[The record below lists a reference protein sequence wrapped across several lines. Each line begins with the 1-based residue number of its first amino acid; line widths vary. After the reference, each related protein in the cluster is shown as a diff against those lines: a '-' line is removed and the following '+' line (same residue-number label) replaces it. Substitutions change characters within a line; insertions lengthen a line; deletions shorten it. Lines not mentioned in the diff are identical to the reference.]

1 MPATKKDRYMETFL
15 PIVIIFIFVL
25 AILGIIAG
33 VSNDATNFMSAA
45 VGTKSASYR
54 TVTIIAALGIIIGSL
69 MSNGMME
76 IARNGVFS
84 PQHFYANEIVYIY
97 LAVMIA
103 NLILLDVFNSLG
115 LPTSTSVSLVFELLG
130 ATVAIAMIKTHNGI
144 VDVGLSELIN
154 TDKALTMV
162 VGIFLSVAIAFIF
175 GIIVQYITRL
185 IFSFNYLKNLKW
197 KIGIFSGLATTALI
211 YFMLIKGMKGAAFI
225 TEEMHYW
232 INTHTWQLL
241 GICFV
246 FFTILMQIL
255 YFLKINV
262 LKVVVLIGTFALAMA
277 FAGNDLVNFIGV
289 PLAGLDTY
297 LDVRS
302 SRVPMDSLTMG
313 SLNTMSAA
321 NTIYLVL
328 AGLIMAVTLL
338 TSKKAK
344 IVLQTSLDLSKQNGG
359 NESFGSSAIAR
370 ALVRFTNNMVTA
382 IDNILPIK
390 VKSWIERRFDN
401 REMILEENASFDLIR
416 GSVSIVL
423 ASMLIALGTSLKLPL
438 STTYVT
444 FMVTM
449 GASLADRAW
458 SRESAVYRVTGMFA
472 VIGGWFITAIVAFII
487 CFVIA
492 ILFYYGGV
500 IAMLVMITLAV
511 LIIIKNRA
519 KTNKNNEIDDLFDK
533 ALNSNDQDVIYE
545 SFVQHNRDS
554 ISTMLDLSKEIY
566 NNVVD
571 AFVKEDIR
579 TLRKAS
585 NDCRLAKDK
594 MKQLKRKEIMIM
606 RRLDD
611 KMINKNTWFH
621 LSYNCIEQ
629 ILYALRRICDP
640 CKEYVDNSFT
650 PLDKKYLPEVE
661 SLKEKVFWA
670 METANVTIASSEY
683 GDVDTVMDMIRVR
696 EEDVIAM
703 SHGQMNRIQHDKD
716 NIDLALLYLNIMQES
731 SELVTEM
738 RHLLRSE
745 AKMNE

>member
-1 MPATKKDRYMETFL
+1 METFL
-15 PIVIIFIFVL
+15 PIVIAFIFIL
-25 AILGIIAG
+25 AIMGIVAG

-45 VGTKSASYR
+45 VGTKSATYR
-54 TVTIIAALGIIIGSL
+54 TVTIIAALGIIVGSL

-76 IARNGVFS
+76 IARNGVLS
-84 PQHFYANEIVYIY
+84 PQYFFANEIIYIY

-103 NLILLDVFNSLG
+103 NLILLDIFNTVG

-130 ATVAIAMIKTHNGI
+130 ATVAIAMIKIHNGDI
-144 VDVGLSELIN
+144 NVSLAELIN

-175 GIIVQYITRL
+175 GIIIQYITRL
-185 IFSFNYLKNLKW
+185 IFSFNYKKNLKW

-225 TEEMHYW
+225 TEEIHAW
-232 INTHTWQLL
+232 IDENTLL
-241 GICFV
+241 LLALCFV
-246 FFTILMQIL
+246 FFSVLMQIL
-255 YFLKINV
+255 YFLKVNV
-262 LKVVVLIGTFALAMA
+262 LKLVVLIGTFALAMA

-297 LDVRS
+297 LDVRNS
-302 SRVPMDSLTMG
+302 GVPMDALTMG

-321 NTIYLVL
+321 NTIYIII

-370 ALVRFTNNMVTA
+370 GLVRFTNNMVSTV
-382 IDNILPIK
+382 DSILPAK
-390 VKSWIERRFDN
+390 VKAWIEKRFDS
-401 REMILEENASFDLIR
+401 REMILEENAAFDLIR
-416 GSVSIVL
+416 GLVSIVL

-444 FMVTM
+444 FMVIM

-458 SRESAVYRVTGMFA
+458 SRESAVYRVTGMFS
-472 VIGGWFITAIVAFII
+472 VIGGWFITAIVAFLI

-500 IAMLVMITLAV
+500 VAMLLMIALAIY
-511 LIIIKNRA
+511 IIIKNRA
-519 KTNKNNEIDDLFDK
+519 KTNKNEDYDDLLDK
-533 ALNSNDQDVIYE
+533 AVNTNDQEVIYQ
-545 SFVQHNRDS
+545 SLIQHNKES
-554 ISTMLDLSKEIY
+554 INTLVNIAKDIY
-566 NNVVD
+566 VNTVN
-571 AFVKEDIR
+571 AFIKEDIK
-579 TLRKAS
+579 TLKKVS
-585 NDCRLAKDK
+585 NDCRDAKEK
-594 MKQLKRKEIMIM
+594 MKVLKRKEIMIM

-611 KMINKNTWFH
+611 KMMNKNTWFH

-629 ILYALRRICDP
+629 VLYSLRRVCDP

-650 PLDKKYLPEVE
+650 PLDEKYLPEVE
-661 SLKEKVFWA
+661 TLKEKVLWSIDAADITVF
-670 METANVTIASSEY
+670 SSEY
-683 GDVDTVMDMIRVR
+683 KDVEAVMERIKVR
-696 EEDVIAM
+696 EDELVEM
-703 SHGQMNRIQHDKD
+703 THEQMNRIQNDKE
-716 NIDLALLYLNIMQES
+716 NIDLALLYLNIIQES
-731 SELVTEM
+731 SEIVTEM

-745 AKMNE
+745 AKFNE

>member
-1 MPATKKDRYMETFL
+1 METFL
-15 PIVIIFIFVL
+15 PVVIAFIFVL
-25 AILGIIAG
+25 AILGIVAG

-45 VGTKSASYR
+45 VGTKSANYR
-54 TVTIIAALGIIIGSL
+54 AVTIIASLGIIFGSL

-84 PQHFYANEIVYIY
+84 PQYFYANEIIYIY

-103 NLILLDVFNSLG
+103 NLILLDIFNTLG

-130 ATVAIAMIKTHNGI
+130 ATVAISMIKMHTGAI
-144 VDVGLSELIN
+144 DAGLAELIN
-154 TDKALTMV
+154 TDKALTMI

-185 IFSFNYLKNLKW
+185 IFSFNFEKNLKW
-197 KIGIFSGLATTALI
+197 KIGVFSGIATTALI
-211 YFMLIKGMKGAAFI
+211 YFMLIKGMKGAVFMT
-225 TEEMHYW
+225 TEIKAW
-232 INTHTWQLL
+232 IDANTLQLL
-241 GICFV
+241 GASFI

-255 YFLKINV
+255 FFLKVNV
-262 LKVVVLIGTFALAMA
+262 LKLVVLIGTFALAMA

-297 LDVRS
+297 IDVRRS
-302 SRVPMDSLTMG
+302 GIAIDALSMG
-313 SLNTMSAA
+313 SLNTMSAT
-321 NTIYLVL
+321 NTIYIII
-328 AGLIMAVTLL
+328 AGIIMVVTLL

-370 ALVRFTNNMVTA
+370 SMVRFTNNMVAA
-382 IDNILPIK
+382 IDNILPMK
-390 VKSWIERRFDN
+390 VKVWIEKRFDS
-401 REMILEENASFDLIR
+401 REMILEENACFDLVR

-458 SRESAVYRVTGMFA
+458 SRESAVYRVTGMFS
-472 VIGGWFITAIVAFII
+472 VIGGWFITAIVAFLI

-492 ILFYYGGV
+492 LLFYYGGV
-500 IAMLVMITLAV
+500 VAMLAMIALAV
-511 LIIIKNRA
+511 YIIIKNRA
-519 KTNKNNEIDDLFDK
+519 KSNKNNETDDLFEK
-533 ALNSNDQDVIYE
+533 ALSTTDQEVIY
-545 SFVQHNRDS
+545 STLIQHNRES
-554 ISTMLDLSKEIY
+554 INELLHIAKNIY
-566 NNVVD
+566 TSVVD
-571 AFVKEDIR
+571 AFVKEDIK

-585 NDCRLAKDK
+585 NDCRMAKEK

-629 ILYALRRICDP
+629 ILYSLRRICDP

-661 SLKEKVFWA
+661 NLKEKVLWA
-670 METANVTIASSEY
+670 IDAADITIYSSEY
-683 GDVDTVMDMIRVR
+683 KDVDAVMERIKVR
-696 EEDVIAM
+696 EDEVVGI
-703 SHGQMNRIQHDKD
+703 SQEQMNRIQHNKE
-716 NIDLALLYLNIMQES
+716 NIDLALLYLNIIQES
-731 SELVTEM
+731 SEIITEM
-738 RHLLRSE
+738 RHILRSE

>member
-1 MPATKKDRYMETFL
+1 METFL
-15 PIVIIFIFVL
+15 PVVIAFIFVL
-25 AILGIIAG
+25 AILGIVAG

-54 TVTIIAALGIIIGSL
+54 SVTIIASFGIIFGSL

-84 PQHFYANEIVYIY
+84 PQYFFANEIIYIY

-103 NLILLDVFNSLG
+103 NLILLDVFNTLG

-130 ATVAIAMIKTHNGI
+130 ATVAIAMIKMHSGTMG
-144 VDVGLSELIN
+144 VGLAELIN

-185 IFSFNYLKNLKW
+185 IFSFNFEKNLKW
-197 KIGIFSGLATTALI
+197 KIGIFSGIATTALI
-211 YFMLIKGMKGAAFI
+211 YFMLIKGMKGAAFMTDEI
-225 TEEMHYW
+225 KAW
-232 INTHTWQLL
+232 IDANTWQLL
-241 GICFV
+241 GVSFI
-246 FFTILMQIL
+246 FFTVLMQIL
-255 YFLKINV
+255 FFLKVNV
-262 LKVVVLIGTFALAMA
+262 LKLVVLIGTFALAMA

-302 SRVPMDSLTMG
+302 SGVPMDALSMN
-313 SLNTMSAA
+313 SLNTMSAT
-321 NTIYLVL
+321 NTIYIIV
-328 AGLIMAVTLL
+328 AGLIMVVTLL
-338 TSKKAK
+338 TSKKAR

-370 ALVRFTNNMVTA
+370 SMVRFVNNAVTT
-382 IDNILPIK
+382 IDNILPVK
-390 VKSWIERRFDN
+390 VKSWIERRFDS

-458 SRESAVYRVTGMFA
+458 SRESAVYRVTGMFS
-472 VIGGWFITAIVAFII
+472 VIGGWFITAIVAFLI

-492 ILFYYGGV
+492 LLFYYGGV
-500 IAMLVMITLAV
+500 VAMLAMIALAV
-511 LIIIKNRA
+511 YIIIKNRA
-519 KTNKNNEIDDLFDK
+519 KSHKNVEVDELFEK
-533 ALNSNDQDVIYE
+533 ALNTTDQDVIYE
-545 SFVQHNRDS
+545 SLIQHNRES
-554 ISTMLDLSKEIY
+554 ISELLNISKDIY
-566 NNVVD
+566 AGVVD
-571 AFVKEDIR
+571 AFMKEDIK

-629 ILYALRRICDP
+629 ILYSLRRICDP

-661 SLKEKVFWA
+661 CLKDKVMWSLN
-670 METANVTIASSEY
+670 TADNTILNSDY
-683 GDVDTVMDMIRVR
+683 KDVDVIMEQITSR
-696 EEDVIAM
+696 ESDVIEM
-703 SHGQMNRIQHDKD
+703 THEQMNRIQHDKD
-716 NIDLALLYLNIMQES
+716 NIDLGLLYLNIIQES
-731 SELVTEM
+731 SEIVTEM
-738 RHLLRSE
+738 RHILRSE

>member
-1 MPATKKDRYMETFL
+1 METFL
-15 PIVIIFIFVL
+15 PIVIAFIFVL
-25 AILGIIAG
+25 AVLGIVAG

-45 VGTKSASYR
+45 VGTKSATYR
-54 TVTIIAALGIIIGSL
+54 TVTIIASLGIIFGSL

-84 PQHFYANEIVYIY
+84 PQYFFANEIIYIY

-130 ATVAIAMIKTHNGI
+130 ATVAIAMIKMRSG
-144 VDVGLSELIN
+144 VLDGVGLSELIN
-154 TDKALTMV
+154 TDKALTMI

-185 IFSFNYLKNLKW
+185 IFSFNFEKNLKW
-197 KIGIFSGLATTALI
+197 KIGIFSGIATTALI
-211 YFMLIKGMKGAAFI
+211 YFMLIKGMKGAAFMTAEI
-225 TEEMHYW
+225 KDW
-232 INTHTWQLL
+232 IDAHTLMLL
-241 GICFV
+241 GASFV
-246 FFTILMQIL
+246 FFTVLMQIL
-255 YFLKINV
+255 FFCKVNV
-262 LKVVVLIGTFALAMA
+262 LKLVVLIGTFALAMA

-297 LDVRS
+297 IDVRHS
-302 SRVPMDSLTMG
+302 GVPMDALSMN

-321 NTIYLVL
+321 NTIYIIL
-328 AGLIMAVTLL
+328 AGLVMVVTLL

-370 ALVRFTNNMVTA
+370 ALVRFTNNMVNVV
-382 IDNILPIK
+382 DNILPAK
-390 VKSWIERRFDN
+390 VKAWIEKRFDN

-449 GASLADRAW
+449 GASLSDRAW
-458 SRESAVYRVTGMFA
+458 SRESAVYRVTGMFS

-487 CFVIA
+487 CFLIA
-492 ILFYYGGV
+492 LLFYFGGV
-500 IAMLVMITLAV
+500 IAMIALIALAV
-511 LIIIKNRA
+511 YIIIKNRA
-519 KTNKNNEIDDLFDK
+519 RANKTEDNDELFEK
-533 ALNSNDQDVIYE
+533 ALNATEQEAIYE
-545 SFVQHNRDS
+545 SFVQHNRES
-554 ISTMLDLSKEIY
+554 MNKMLNMSKEIY
-566 NNVVD
+566 TNIVD
-571 AFVKEDIR
+571 AFVKEDIK

-585 NDCRLAKDK
+585 NDCRDAKQI

-611 KMINKNTWFH
+611 KMNKNTWFH
-621 LSYNCIEQ
+621 LSYNSIEQ
-629 ILYALRRICDP
+629 ILYSLRRVCDP

-661 SLKEKVFWA
+661 NLKEKVFWA
-670 METANVTIASSEY
+670 IDATDITIYSSEY
-683 GDVDTVMDMIRVR
+683 KDVDAVMERIKVR
-696 EEDVIAM
+696 EDEAVEM
-703 SHGQMNRIQHDKD
+703 SREQMNRIQNSKE
-716 NIDLALLYLNIMQES
+716 NIDLALLYLNIIQES
-731 SELVTEM
+731 SAIITEM
-738 RHLLRSE
+738 RHILRNE

>member
-1 MPATKKDRYMETFL
+1 METFL
-15 PIVIIFIFVL
+15 PVVIAFIFVL
-25 AILGIIAG
+25 AILGIVAG

-54 TVTIIAALGIIIGSL
+54 AVTIIAALGIIIGSL

-84 PQHFYANEIVYIY
+84 PQHFFANEIIYIY

-130 ATVAIAMIKTHNGI
+130 ATVAIAMIKMHDGTAG
-144 VDVGLSELIN
+144 VTLAELIN

-197 KIGIFSGLATTALI
+197 KIGIFSGIATTALI

-225 TEEMHYW
+225 TADMHAW
-232 INTHTWQLL
+232 IDAHTWMLL
-241 GICFV
+241 GISFV
-246 FFTILMQIL
+246 FFTVLMQIL
-255 YFLKINV
+255 YFLKVNV
-262 LKVVVLIGTFALAMA
+262 LKLVVLIGTFALAMA

-297 LDVRS
+297 LDVRHS
-302 SRVPMDSLTMG
+302 NVPMESLSMG

-321 NTIYLVL
+321 NTIYLVA
-328 AGLIMAVTLL
+328 AGLVMAVTLL
-338 TSKKAK
+338 TSRKAK

-370 ALVRFTNNMVTA
+370 SLVRFTNNMVTS
-382 IDNILPIK
+382 IDNILPAK
-390 VKSWIERRFDN
+390 FKSWIEKRFDS

-416 GSVSIVL
+416 GAVSIVL

-458 SRESAVYRVTGMFA
+458 SRESAVYRVTGMFS
-472 VIGGWFITAIVAFII
+472 VIGGWFITAIVAFLI

-492 ILFYYGGV
+492 LLFYYGGIV
-500 IAMLVMITLAV
+500 AMIVMIALAV
-511 LIIIKNRA
+511 VIIIKNRA
-519 KTNKNNEIDDLFDK
+519 KTNKNNDTDDLFEQ
-533 ALNSNDQDVIYE
+533 ALNTSDQEVIYE
-545 SFVQHNRDS
+545 ILIQHNKES
-554 ISTMLDLSKEIY
+554 ISELLNISKDIY
-566 NNVVD
+566 NDVVN
-571 AFVKEDIR
+571 AFMKEDIK

-594 MKQLKRKEIMIM
+594 MKQLKRKEIIIM

-661 SLKEKVFWA
+661 ILKDNVLWSLSAADNTILNSDYKDVEYI
-670 METANVTIASSEY
+670 MEQITA
-683 GDVDTVMDMIRVR
+683 R
-696 EEDVIAM
+696 ESAVIEM
-703 SHGQMNRIQHDKD
+703 SHEQMNRIQHDRD
-716 NIDLALLYLNIMQES
+716 NIDLALLYLNIIQES

>member
-1 MPATKKDRYMETFL
+1 METFL
-15 PIVIIFIFVL
+15 PVVIAFIFVL
-25 AILGIIAG
+25 AILGIVAG

-54 TVTIIAALGIIIGSL
+54 AVTIIAALGIIIGSL

-76 IARNGVFS
+76 IARNGVFT
-84 PQHFYANEIVYIY
+84 PQYFYANEIIYIY

-130 ATVAIAMIKTHNGI
+130 ATVAIAMIKMHNGTA
-144 VDVGLSELIN
+144 DAGLTELIN

-197 KIGIFSGLATTALI
+197 KIGIFSGIATTALI

-225 TEEMHYW
+225 TADMHAW
-232 INTHTWQLL
+232 IDSHTWMLL
-241 GICFV
+241 GISFV

-255 YFLKINV
+255 YFLKVNV
-262 LKVVVLIGTFALAMA
+262 LKLVVLIGTFALAMA

-297 LDVRS
+297 LEVRHS
-302 SRVPMDSLTMG
+302 ELPIYSLTMG

-321 NTIYLVL
+321 NTIYLVA

-382 IDNILPIK
+382 VDNILPAK
-390 VKSWIERRFDN
+390 VKAWIERRFDN

-487 CFVIA
+487 CFAIA

-500 IAMLVMITLAV
+500 IAMIVMIALAV
-511 LIIIKNRA
+511 VIIIKNRA
-519 KTNKNNEIDDLFDK
+519 KTNKNNETDDLFDK
-533 ALNSNDQDVIYE
+533 ALNTSDQEVIYE
-545 SFVQHNRDS
+545 TLIQHNKES
-554 ISTMLDLSKEIY
+554 ISELLNISKDIY
-566 NNVVD
+566 NGVVN
-571 AFVKEDIR
+571 AFMKEDIK

-594 MKQLKRKEIMIM
+594 MKQLKRKEIIIM

-661 SLKEKVFWA
+661 NLKDKVLWSLSVADNTILNSDYKDVEYI
-670 METANVTIASSEY
+670 MEQITE
-683 GDVDTVMDMIRVR
+683 R
-696 EEDVIAM
+696 ESAVIEM
-703 SHGQMNRIQHDKD
+703 SHEQMNRIQHDRD
-716 NIDLALLYLNIMQES
+716 NIDLALLYLNIIQES

>member
-1 MPATKKDRYMETFL
+1 METFL
-15 PIVIIFIFVL
+15 PVVIAFIFVL
-25 AILGIIAG
+25 AIMGIVAG

-54 TVTIIAALGIIIGSL
+54 SVTIIAAFGIIIGSM

-84 PQHFYANEIVYIY
+84 PQYFFANEIIYIY

-103 NLILLDVFNSLG
+103 NLILLDVFNTLG

-130 ATVAIAMIKTHNGI
+130 ATVAIAMIKMHNGTA
-144 VDVGLSELIN
+144 VAGLAELIN
-154 TDKALTMV
+154 TDKALTMI

-185 IFSFNYLKNLKW
+185 IFSFNYEKNLKW
-197 KIGIFSGLATTALI
+197 KIGIFSGLATTALV

-225 TEEMHYW
+225 TDEMHAW
-232 INTHTWQLL
+232 IDANTLLLL
-241 GICFV
+241 GVCFA
-246 FFTILMQIL
+246 FFTVLMQIL
-255 YFLKINV
+255 YLLKVNV
-262 LKVVVLIGTFALAMA
+262 LKLVVLIGTFALAMA

-297 LDVRS
+297 LDVKNS
-302 SRVPMDSLTMG
+302 GTPIDSLSMG

-321 NTIYLVL
+321 NTIYIII
-328 AGLIMAVTLL
+328 AGLIMAITLL

-370 ALVRFTNNMVTA
+370 SLVRFTNNMVTA
-382 IDNILPIK
+382 VDNILPAK
-390 VKSWIERRFDN
+390 VKAWIEKRFDN
-401 REMILEENASFDLIR
+401 REMILEENAAFDLIR
-416 GSVSIVL
+416 GLVSIVL

-458 SRESAVYRVTGMFA
+458 SRESAVYRVTGMFS
-472 VIGGWFITAIVAFII
+472 VIGGWFITAIVAFLI

-492 ILFYYGGV
+492 LLFYYGGV
-500 IAMLVMITLAV
+500 VAMLAMIALAIF
-511 LIIIKNRA
+511 IIIKNRA
-519 KTNKNNEIDDLFDK
+519 KTNKTDDKDDVFDK
-533 ALNSNDQDVIYE
+533 AMSTNEQEVIYK
-545 SFVQHNRDS
+545 SLIQHNRES
-554 ISTMLDLSKEIY
+554 INELLNVAKNIY
-566 NNVVD
+566 VGVVD
-571 AFVKEDIR
+571 AFVKEDIK

-585 NDCRLAKDK
+585 NDCRLAKEK

-611 KMINKNTWFH
+611 KMMDKNTWFH

-629 ILYALRRICDP
+629 ILYSLRRICDP

-661 SLKEKVFWA
+661 NLKEKVVWSVEA
-670 METANVTIASSEY
+670 ADITVYSSEY
-683 GDVDTVMDMIRVR
+683 KDIDAVMERVKIR
-696 EEDVIAM
+696 EDELVEM
-703 SHGQMNRIQHDKD
+703 THEQMNRIQHDKD
-716 NIDLALLYLNIMQES
+716 NIDLALLYLNIIQES
-731 SELVTEM
+731 SEIVTEM

-745 AKMNE
+745 AKLNE

>member
-1 MPATKKDRYMETFL
+1 METFL
-15 PIVIIFIFVL
+15 PVVIAFIFVL
-25 AILGIIAG
+25 AILGIVAG

-54 TVTIIAALGIIIGSL
+54 AVTIIAALGIIIGSL

-76 IARNGVFS
+76 IARNGVFT
-84 PQHFYANEIVYIY
+84 PQYFYANEIIYIY

-130 ATVAIAMIKTHNGI
+130 ATVAIAMIKMHNGTA
-144 VDVGLSELIN
+144 DAGLTELIN

-197 KIGIFSGLATTALI
+197 KIGIFSGIATTALI

-225 TEEMHYW
+225 TADMHAW
-232 INTHTWQLL
+232 IDSHTWMLL
-241 GICFV
+241 GISFV

-255 YFLKINV
+255 YFLKVNV
-262 LKVVVLIGTFALAMA
+262 LKLVVLIGTFALAMA

-297 LDVRS
+297 LEVRHS
-302 SRVPMDSLTMG
+302 ELPIYSLTMG

-321 NTIYLVL
+321 NTIYLVA

-382 IDNILPIK
+382 VDNILPAK
-390 VKSWIERRFDN
+390 VKAWIERRFDN

-487 CFVIA
+487 CFAIA

-500 IAMLVMITLAV
+500 IAMIVMIALAV
-511 LIIIKNRA
+511 VIIIKNRA
-519 KTNKNNEIDDLFDK
+519 RTNKNNETDDLFDK
-533 ALNSNDQDVIYE
+533 ALNTSDQEVIYE
-545 SFVQHNRDS
+545 TLIQHNKES
-554 ISTMLDLSKEIY
+554 ISELLNISKDIY
-566 NNVVD
+566 NGVVN
-571 AFVKEDIR
+571 AFMKEDIK

-594 MKQLKRKEIMIM
+594 MKQLKRKEIIIM

-661 SLKEKVFWA
+661 NLKDKVLWSLSAADNTILNSDYKDVEYI
-670 METANVTIASSEY
+670 MEQITE
-683 GDVDTVMDMIRVR
+683 R
-696 EEDVIAM
+696 ESAVIEM
-703 SHGQMNRIQHDKD
+703 SHEQMNRIQHDRD
-716 NIDLALLYLNIMQES
+716 NIDLALLYLNIIQES

>member
-1 MPATKKDRYMETFL
+1 METFL
-15 PIVIIFIFVL
+15 PIVIAFIFVL
-25 AILGIIAG
+25 AVLGIVAG

-45 VGTKSASYR
+45 VGTKSATYR
-54 TVTIIAALGIIIGSL
+54 TVTIIASLGIIFGSL

-84 PQHFYANEIVYIY
+84 PQYFFANEIIYIY

-130 ATVAIAMIKTHNGI
+130 ATVAIAMIKMHSGALEG
-144 VDVGLSELIN
+144 VGLSELIN
-154 TDKALTMV
+154 TDKALTMI

-175 GIIVQYITRL
+175 GMIVQYITRL
-185 IFSFNYLKNLKW
+185 IFSFNFEKNLKW
-197 KIGIFSGLATTALI
+197 KIGIFSGIATTALI
-211 YFMLIKGMKGAAFI
+211 YFMLIKGMKGAAFMTAEI
-225 TEEMHYW
+225 KSW
-232 INTHTWQLL
+232 IDAHTLMLL
-241 GICFV
+241 GASFV
-246 FFTILMQIL
+246 FFTVLMQIL
-255 YFLKINV
+255 FFCKVNV
-262 LKVVVLIGTFALAMA
+262 LKLVVLIGTFALAMA

-297 LDVRS
+297 IDVRHS
-302 SRVPMDSLTMG
+302 GVAMDALSMN
-313 SLNTMSAA
+313 SLNEMSAA
-321 NTIYLVL
+321 NTVYIIL
-328 AGLIMAVTLL
+328 AGLVMVVTLL

-370 ALVRFTNNMVTA
+370 SLVRFTNNMVNA
-382 IDNILPIK
+382 VDSILPAK
-390 VKSWIERRFDN
+390 VKVWIEKRFDN

-449 GASLADRAW
+449 GASLSDRAW
-458 SRESAVYRVTGMFA
+458 SRESAVYRVTGMFS
-472 VIGGWFITAIVAFII
+472 VIGGWFITAIVAFLI
-487 CFVIA
+487 CFLIA
-492 ILFYYGGV
+492 LLFYFGGV
-500 IAMLVMITLAV
+500 IAMLAMIALAV
-511 LIIIKNRA
+511 YIIIKNRA
-519 KTNKNNEIDDLFDK
+519 KSNKTEDNDELFEK
-533 ALNSNDQDVIYE
+533 ALNATEQETIYE
-545 SFVQHNRDS
+545 SFVQHNRES
-554 ISTMLDLSKEIY
+554 MNKMLNMSKEIY
-566 NNVVD
+566 ANIVD
-571 AFVKEDIR
+571 AFVKEDIK

-585 NDCRLAKDK
+585 NDCRDAKQI

-611 KMINKNTWFH
+611 KMNKNTWFH
-621 LSYNCIEQ
+621 LSYNSIEQ
-629 ILYALRRICDP
+629 ILYSLRRVCDP

-661 SLKEKVFWA
+661 NLKEKVFWA
-670 METANVTIASSEY
+670 IDAADITIYSSEY
-683 GDVDTVMDMIRVR
+683 KDVDAVMERVKVR
-696 EEDVIAM
+696 EDEAVEM
-703 SHGQMNRIQHDKD
+703 SREQMNRIQNSKE
-716 NIDLALLYLNIMQES
+716 NIDLALLYLNIIQES
-731 SELVTEM
+731 SAIITEM
-738 RHLLRSE
+738 RHILRNE

>member
-1 MPATKKDRYMETFL
+1 METFL
-15 PIVIIFIFVL
+15 PIVIAFIFIL
-25 AILGIIAG
+25 AILGVVAG

-54 TVTIIAALGIIIGSL
+54 VVTIIAAFGIIIGSL

-84 PQHFYANEIVYIY
+84 PQYFFANEIIYIY

-103 NLILLDVFNSLG
+103 NLILLDIFNTLG

-130 ATVAIAMIKTHNGI
+130 ATVAIAMIKMHNGDI
-144 VDVGLSELIN
+144 NVGLSELIN
-154 TDKALTMV
+154 TDKALTMI

-185 IFSFNYLKNLKW
+185 IFSFNYEKNLKW
-197 KIGIFSGLATTALI
+197 KIGIFSGLATTALV

-225 TEEMHYW
+225 TDEIHAW
-232 INTHTWQLL
+232 IDANTWPLL

-246 FFTILMQIL
+246 FFSVLMQIL
-255 YFLKINV
+255 FLLKVNV
-262 LKVVVLIGTFALAMA
+262 LKLVVLIGTFALAMA

-297 LDVRS
+297 LAVRNS
-302 SRVPMDSLTMG
+302 GVPIDALAMG

-321 NTIYLVL
+321 NTVYIIL
-328 AGLIMAVTLL
+328 AGLVMAVTLI

-359 NESFGSSAIAR
+359 NESFGSSALAR
-370 ALVRFTNNMVTA
+370 SLVRFTNSMVNA
-382 IDNILPIK
+382 VDSILPAK
-390 VKSWIERRFDN
+390 VKVWIEKRFDN
-401 REMILEENASFDLIR
+401 REMILEENAAFDLIR
-416 GSVSIVL
+416 GLVSIVL

-449 GASLADRAW
+449 GASLSDRAW
-458 SRESAVYRVTGMFA
+458 SRESAVYRVTGMFS
-472 VIGGWFITAIVAFII
+472 VIGGWFITAIVAFLI

-492 ILFYYGGV
+492 LLFYYGGV
-500 IAMLVMITLAV
+500 VAMLAMIALAIF
-511 LIIIKNRA
+511 IIIKNRA
-519 KTNKNNEIDDLFDK
+519 KTNKTDDKDDVFDK
-533 ALNSNDQDVIYE
+533 AMSTNEQEVIYK
-545 SFVQHNRDS
+545 SLIQHNRES
-554 ISTMLDLSKEIY
+554 INELLNVAKNIY
-566 NNVVD
+566 VGVVD
-571 AFVKEDIR
+571 AFVKEDIK

-585 NDCRLAKDK
+585 NDCRLAKEK

-611 KMINKNTWFH
+611 KMMDKNTWFH

-629 ILYALRRICDP
+629 ILYSLRRICDP

-661 SLKEKVFWA
+661 NLKEKVVWSVEA
-670 METANVTIASSEY
+670 ADITVYSSEY
-683 GDVDTVMDMIRVR
+683 KDIDAVMERVKIR
-696 EEDVIAM
+696 EDELVEM
-703 SHGQMNRIQHDKD
+703 THGQMNRIQHDKD
-716 NIDLALLYLNIMQES
+716 NIDLALLYLNIIQES
-731 SELVTEM
+731 SEIVTEM

-745 AKMNE
+745 AKLNE

>member
-1 MPATKKDRYMETFL
+1 METFL
-15 PIVIIFIFVL
+15 PVVIAFIFVL
-25 AILGIIAG
+25 AILGIVAG

-54 TVTIIAALGIIIGSL
+54 SVTIIASFGIIFGSL

-84 PQHFYANEIVYIY
+84 PQYFFANEIIYIY

-103 NLILLDVFNSLG
+103 NLILLDVFNTLG

-130 ATVAIAMIKTHNGI
+130 ATVAIAMIKMHSGTMG
-144 VDVGLSELIN
+144 VGLAELIN

-185 IFSFNYLKNLKW
+185 IFSFNFEKNLKW
-197 KIGIFSGLATTALI
+197 KIGIFSGIATTALI
-211 YFMLIKGMKGAAFI
+211 YFMLIKGMKGAAFMTDEI
-225 TEEMHYW
+225 KAW
-232 INTHTWQLL
+232 IDANTWQLL
-241 GICFV
+241 GASFV

-255 YFLKINV
+255 FFLKVNV
-262 LKVVVLIGTFALAMA
+262 LKLVVLIGTFALAMA

-297 LDVRS
+297 LDVRNS
-302 SRVPMDSLTMG
+302 GVPMDALSMN
-313 SLNTMSAA
+313 SLNTMSAT
-321 NTIYLVL
+321 NTIYIII
-328 AGLIMAVTLL
+328 AGLIMVVTLL
-338 TSKKAK
+338 TSKKAR

-370 ALVRFTNNMVTA
+370 SMVRFVNNTVTA
-382 IDNILPIK
+382 IDNILPAK
-390 VKSWIERRFDN
+390 VKSWIEKRFDS
-401 REMILEENASFDLIR
+401 REMILEENACFDLIR
-416 GSVSIVL
+416 GAVSIVL

-458 SRESAVYRVTGMFA
+458 SRESAVYRVTGMFS
-472 VIGGWFITAIVAFII
+472 VIGGWFITAIVAFLI

-492 ILFYYGGV
+492 LLFYYGGV
-500 IAMLVMITLAV
+500 FAMLAMIALAV
-511 LIIIKNRA
+511 YIIIKNRA
-519 KTNKNNEIDDLFDK
+519 KSHKNVEVDELFEK
-533 ALNSNDQDVIYE
+533 ALNTTDQELIYE
-545 SFVQHNRDS
+545 SLIQHNRES
-554 ISTMLDLSKEIY
+554 ISELLNISKDIY
-566 NNVVD
+566 AGVVD
-571 AFVKEDIR
+571 AFMKEDIK

-629 ILYALRRICDP
+629 ILYSLRRICDP

-661 SLKEKVFWA
+661 CLKDKVMWSLN
-670 METANVTIASSEY
+670 TADNTILNSDY
-683 GDVDTVMDMIRVR
+683 KDVDVIMEQITSR
-696 EEDVIAM
+696 ESDVIEM
-703 SHGQMNRIQHDKD
+703 THEQMNRIQHDKD
-716 NIDLALLYLNIMQES
+716 NIDLGLLYLNIIQES
-731 SELVTEM
+731 SEIVTEM
-738 RHLLRSE
+738 RHILRSE

>member
-1 MPATKKDRYMETFL
+1 METFL
-15 PIVIIFIFVL
+15 PVVIAFIFVL
-25 AILGIIAG
+25 AILGIVAG

-54 TVTIIAALGIIIGSL
+54 SVTIIASFGIIFGSL

-84 PQHFYANEIVYIY
+84 PQYFFANEVIYIY

-103 NLILLDVFNSLG
+103 NLILLDVFNTLG

-130 ATVAIAMIKTHNGI
+130 ATVAIAMIKMHSGTMGA
-144 VDVGLSELIN
+144 GLAELIN

-185 IFSFNYLKNLKW
+185 IFSFNFEKNLKW
-197 KIGIFSGLATTALI
+197 KIGIFSGIATTALI
-211 YFMLIKGMKGAAFI
+211 YFMLIKGMKGAAFMTPEI
-225 TEEMHYW
+225 KAW
-232 INTHTWQLL
+232 IDVHTWRLL
-241 GICFV
+241 GASFI

-255 YFLKINV
+255 YFLKVNV
-262 LKVVVLIGTFALAMA
+262 LKLVVLIGTFALAMA

-297 LDVRS
+297 LDVRNS
-302 SRVPMDSLTMG
+302 GVPIDALSMD
-313 SLNTMSAA
+313 SLNTMSAT
-321 NTIYLVL
+321 NTIYIII
-328 AGLIMAVTLL
+328 AGLIMVVTLL

-370 ALVRFTNNMVTA
+370 SMVRFVNNTVTA
-382 IDNILPIK
+382 IDNILPAK
-390 VKSWIERRFDN
+390 VKSWIEKRFDS
-401 REMILEENASFDLIR
+401 REMILEENACFDLIR
-416 GSVSIVL
+416 GAVSIVL

-458 SRESAVYRVTGMFA
+458 SRESAVYRVTGMFS
-472 VIGGWFITAIVAFII
+472 VIGGWFITAIVAFLI

-492 ILFYYGGV
+492 LLFYYGGV
-500 IAMLVMITLAV
+500 VAMLAMIALAV
-511 LIIIKNRA
+511 YIIIKNRA
-519 KTNKNNEIDDLFDK
+519 KSHKNVEVDNLYEK
-533 ALNSNDQDVIYE
+533 ALNTTDQEVIYE
-545 SFVQHNRDS
+545 SLIQHNRES
-554 ISTMLDLSKEIY
+554 ISELLNISKNIY
-566 NNVVD
+566 MGVVD
-571 AFVKEDIR
+571 AFMKEDIK

-629 ILYALRRICDP
+629 ILYSLRRICDP

-661 SLKEKVFWA
+661 CLKDKVMWSLN
-670 METANVTIASSEY
+670 TADNTILNSDY
-683 GDVDTVMDMIRVR
+683 KDVDVIMEQITSR
-696 EEDVIAM
+696 ESDVIEM
-703 SHGQMNRIQHDKD
+703 THEQMNRIQHDKD
-716 NIDLALLYLNIMQES
+716 NIDLGLLYLNIIQES
-731 SELVTEM
+731 SEIVTEM
-738 RHLLRSE
+738 RHILRSE

>member
-1 MPATKKDRYMETFL
+1 METFL
-15 PIVIIFIFVL
+15 PVVIAFIFIL

-54 TVTIIAALGIIIGSL
+54 AVTIIAALGIIIGSL

-84 PQHFYANEIVYIY
+84 PQHFFANEIIYIY

-103 NLILLDVFNSLG
+103 NLILLDVFNTLG

-130 ATVAIAMIKTHNGI
+130 ATVAIAMIKMHDGTAG
-144 VDVGLSELIN
+144 VTLAELIN

-197 KIGIFSGLATTALI
+197 KIGIFSGIATTALI

-225 TEEMHYW
+225 TDDMHAW
-232 INTHTWQLL
+232 IDAHTWMLL
-241 GICFV
+241 GISFV
-246 FFTILMQIL
+246 FFTVLMQIL
-255 YFLKINV
+255 YFLKVNV
-262 LKVVVLIGTFALAMA
+262 LKLVVLIGTFALAMA

-289 PLAGLDTY
+289 PLAGLDTF
-297 LDVRS
+297 LDVRHS
-302 SRVPMDSLTMG
+302 NVPMESLSMG

-321 NTIYLVL
+321 NTIYLVA
-328 AGLIMAVTLL
+328 AGLVMAVTLL
-338 TSKKAK
+338 TSRKAK

-370 ALVRFTNNMVTA
+370 SLVRFTNNMVTS
-382 IDNILPIK
+382 IDNILPAK
-390 VKSWIERRFDN
+390 LKSWIEKRFDS

-416 GSVSIVL
+416 GAVSIVL

-458 SRESAVYRVTGMFA
+458 SRESAVYRVTGMFS
-472 VIGGWFITAIVAFII
+472 VIGGWFITAIVAFLI

-492 ILFYYGGV
+492 LLFYYGGIV
-500 IAMLVMITLAV
+500 AMIVMIALAV
-511 LIIIKNRA
+511 VIIIKNRA
-519 KTNKNNEIDDLFDK
+519 KTNKNNDTDDLFEQ
-533 ALNSNDQDVIYE
+533 ALNTSDQEVIYE
-545 SFVQHNRDS
+545 TLIQHNKES
-554 ISTMLDLSKEIY
+554 ISELLNISKDIY
-566 NNVVD
+566 NDVVN
-571 AFVKEDIR
+571 AFMKEDIK

-594 MKQLKRKEIMIM
+594 MKQLKRKEIIIM

-661 SLKEKVFWA
+661 ILKDNVLWSLSAADNTILNSDYKDVEYI
-670 METANVTIASSEY
+670 MEQITA
-683 GDVDTVMDMIRVR
+683 R
-696 EEDVIAM
+696 ESAVIEM
-703 SHGQMNRIQHDKD
+703 SHEQMNRIQHDRD
-716 NIDLALLYLNIMQES
+716 NIDLALLYLNIIQES
-731 SELVTEM
+731 SELVTEK

>member
-1 MPATKKDRYMETFL
+1 METFL
-15 PIVIIFIFVL
+15 PVVIAFIFVL
-25 AILGIIAG
+25 AILGIVAG

-54 TVTIIAALGIIIGSL
+54 AVTIIAALGIITGSL

-84 PQHFYANEIVYIY
+84 PQHFFANEIIYIY

-103 NLILLDVFNSLG
+103 NLILLDVFNTLG

-130 ATVAIAMIKTHNGI
+130 ATVAIAMIKMHDGTAG
-144 VDVGLSELIN
+144 VTLAELIN

-197 KIGIFSGLATTALI
+197 KIGIFSGIATTALI

-225 TEEMHYW
+225 TADMHAW
-232 INTHTWQLL
+232 IDSHTWMLL
-241 GICFV
+241 GISFV
-246 FFTILMQIL
+246 FFTVLMQML
-255 YFLKINV
+255 YFLKVNV
-262 LKVVVLIGTFALAMA
+262 LKLVVLIGTFALAMA

-289 PLAGLDTY
+289 PLAGLDTF
-297 LDVRS
+297 LDVRHS
-302 SRVPMDSLTMG
+302 NVPMDSLSMG

-321 NTIYLVL
+321 NTIYLVA
-328 AGLIMAVTLL
+328 AGLVMAVTLL
-338 TSKKAK
+338 TSRKAK

-370 ALVRFTNNMVTA
+370 SLVRFTNNMVTS
-382 IDNILPIK
+382 IDNILPAK
-390 VKSWIERRFDN
+390 FKSWIEKRFDS

-416 GSVSIVL
+416 GAVSIVL

-458 SRESAVYRVTGMFA
+458 SRESAVYRVTGMFS
-472 VIGGWFITAIVAFII
+472 VIGGWFITAIVAFLI

-492 ILFYYGGV
+492 LLFYYGGIV
-500 IAMLVMITLAV
+500 AMIVMIALAV
-511 LIIIKNRA
+511 VIIIKNRA
-519 KTNKNNEIDDLFDK
+519 KTNKNNDTDDLFEQ
-533 ALNSNDQDVIYE
+533 ALNTSDQEVIYE
-545 SFVQHNRDS
+545 TLIQHNKES
-554 ISTMLDLSKEIY
+554 ISELLNISKDIY
-566 NNVVD
+566 NDVVN
-571 AFVKEDIR
+571 AFMKEDIK

-594 MKQLKRKEIMIM
+594 MKQLKRKEIIIM

-661 SLKEKVFWA
+661 ILKDNVLWSLSAADNTILNSDYKDVEYI
-670 METANVTIASSEY
+670 MEQITA
-683 GDVDTVMDMIRVR
+683 R
-696 EEDVIAM
+696 ESAVIEM
-703 SHGQMNRIQHDKD
+703 SHEQMNRIQHDRD
-716 NIDLALLYLNIMQES
+716 NIDLALLYLNIIQES

>member
-1 MPATKKDRYMETFL
+1 METFL
-15 PIVIIFIFVL
+15 PIVIAFIFIL
-25 AILGIIAG
+25 AVMGIVAG

-45 VGTKSASYR
+45 VGTKSATYR
-54 TVTIIAALGIIIGSL
+54 TVTIIAAFGIVIGSL

-76 IARNGVFS
+76 IARNGVLS
-84 PQHFYANEIVYIY
+84 PQYFFANEIIYIY

-103 NLILLDVFNSLG
+103 NLILLDVFNTLG

-130 ATVAIAMIKTHNGI
+130 ATVAIAMIKMHNGDI
-144 VDVGLSELIN
+144 NVGLAELIN
-154 TDKALTMV
+154 TDKALTMI

-185 IFSFNYLKNLKW
+185 IFSFNYEKNLKW
-197 KIGIFSGLATTALI
+197 KIGIFSGLATTALV

-225 TEEMHYW
+225 TEEVHSW
-232 INTHTWQLL
+232 IDENTLL
-241 GICFV
+241 LLALCFV
-246 FFTILMQIL
+246 FFSVLMQIL
-255 YFLKINV
+255 YFLKVNV
-262 LKVVVLIGTFALAMA
+262 LKLVVLIGTFALAMA

-297 LDVRS
+297 LDVRNS
-302 SRVPMDSLTMG
+302 GVPMDALTMG

-321 NTIYLVL
+321 NTIYIIL

-370 ALVRFTNNMVTA
+370 GLVRFTNNMVSTV
-382 IDNILPIK
+382 DSILPAK
-390 VKSWIERRFDN
+390 VKAWIEKRFDN
-401 REMILEENASFDLIR
+401 REMILEENAAFDLIR
-416 GSVSIVL
+416 GLVSIVL

-449 GASLADRAW
+449 GASLSDRAW
-458 SRESAVYRVTGMFA
+458 SRESAVYRVTGMFS
-472 VIGGWFITAIVAFII
+472 VIGGWFITAIVAFLI

-500 IAMLVMITLAV
+500 VAMLLMIALAIY
-511 LIIIKNRA
+511 IIIKNRA
-519 KTNKNNEIDDLFDK
+519 KTNKNEDNDDLFEK
-533 ALNSNDQDVIYE
+533 AVNTNDQEVIYQ
-545 SFVQHNRDS
+545 SLVQHNKES
-554 ISTMLDLSKEIY
+554 INTLVNIAKDIY
-566 NNVVD
+566 VNTVN
-571 AFVKEDIR
+571 AFIKEDIK
-579 TLRKAS
+579 TLKKVS
-585 NDCRLAKDK
+585 NDCRDAKEK
-594 MKQLKRKEIMIM
+594 MKVLKRKEIMIM

-611 KMINKNTWFH
+611 KMMNKNTWFH

-629 ILYALRRICDP
+629 VLYSLRRVCDP

-661 SLKEKVFWA
+661 TLKEKVLWSIDAADITVF
-670 METANVTIASSEY
+670 SSEY
-683 GDVDTVMDMIRVR
+683 KDVEAVMERIKVR
-696 EEDVIAM
+696 EDELVEM
-703 SHGQMNRIQHDKD
+703 THEQMNRIQHDKE
-716 NIDLALLYLNIMQES
+716 NIDLALLYLNIIQES
-731 SELVTEM
+731 SEIVTEM

-745 AKMNE
+745 AKFNE

>member
-1 MPATKKDRYMETFL
+1 METFL
-15 PIVIIFIFVL
+15 PIVITFIFIL

-54 TVTIIAALGIIIGSL
+54 VVTIIAALGIIIGSL

-76 IARNGVFS
+76 IARNGVFT
-84 PQHFYANEIVYIY
+84 PQYFFANEIIYIY

-103 NLILLDVFNSLG
+103 NLILLDVFNTLG

-130 ATVAIAMIKTHNGI
+130 ATVAIAMIKMHNGTA
-144 VDVGLSELIN
+144 DASLAELIN

-197 KIGIFSGLATTALI
+197 KVGIFSGIATTALI

-225 TEEMHYW
+225 TADMHTW
-232 INTHTWQLL
+232 IDTHTWQLL
-241 GICFV
+241 GISFV
-246 FFTILMQIL
+246 FLTILMQIL
-255 YFLKINV
+255 YFLKVNV
-262 LKVVVLIGTFALAMA
+262 LKLVVLIGTFALAMA

-297 LDVRS
+297 IEVRRS
-302 SRVPMDSLTMG
+302 NVAIDSLSMG

-321 NTIYLVL
+321 NTIYLVV
-328 AGLIMAVTLL
+328 AGILMAITLL

-370 ALVRFTNNMVTA
+370 SLVRFTNNMVTA
-382 IDNILPIK
+382 VDNILPAK
-390 VKSWIERRFDN
+390 VKAWIERRFDN

-472 VIGGWFITAIVAFII
+472 VIGGWFITAIVAFLI
-487 CFVIA
+487 CFLIA
-492 ILFYYGGV
+492 LLFYYGGIV
-500 IAMLVMITLAV
+500 AMIVMIALSV
-511 LIIIKNRA
+511 LVIIKNRA
-519 KTNKNNEIDDLFDK
+519 KTNKNNETDDLFEQ
-533 ALNSNDQDVIYE
+533 AMNTSDQEILYE
-545 SFVQHNRDS
+545 TLIQHNKQS
-554 ISTMLDLSKEIY
+554 INELLNISKNIY
-566 NNVVD
+566 TDVVSS
-571 AFVKEDIR
+571 FIKEDIK
-579 TLRKAS
+579 TLRKVS
-585 NDCRLAKDK
+585 NDCRLAKEK

-661 SLKEKVFWA
+661 SLKEKVIWSID
-670 METANVTIASSEY
+670 TADITISTSEY
-683 GDVDTVMDMIRVR
+683 SDVDGVMERIKTR
-696 EEDVIAM
+696 EDEVVEM
-703 SHGQMNRIQHDKD
+703 SHEQMDRIQHNKE
-716 NIDLALLYLNIMQES
+716 NIDLALLYLNIIQES
-731 SELVTEM
+731 SELITEM
-738 RHLLRSE
+738 RHILRSE
-745 AKMNE
+745 AKLNE

>member
-1 MPATKKDRYMETFL
+1 METFL
-15 PIVIIFIFVL
+15 PVVIAFIFVL
-25 AILGIIAG
+25 AILGIVAG

-54 TVTIIAALGIIIGSL
+54 SVTIIASFGIIFGSL

-84 PQHFYANEIVYIY
+84 PQYFFANEIIYIY

-103 NLILLDVFNSLG
+103 NLILLDVFNTLG

-130 ATVAIAMIKTHNGI
+130 ATVAIAMIKMHSGTMG
-144 VDVGLSELIN
+144 VGLAELIN

-185 IFSFNYLKNLKW
+185 IFSFNFEKNLKW
-197 KIGIFSGLATTALI
+197 KIGIFSGIATTALI
-211 YFMLIKGMKGAAFI
+211 YFMLIKGMKGAAFMTPEI
-225 TEEMHYW
+225 KTW
-232 INTHTWQLL
+232 IDVHTWQLL
-241 GICFV
+241 GASFV
-246 FFTILMQIL
+246 FFTVLMQIL
-255 YFLKINV
+255 FFLKVNV
-262 LKVVVLIGTFALAMA
+262 LKLVVLIGTFALAMA

-302 SRVPMDSLTMG
+302 SGVPMDALSMN
-313 SLNTMSAA
+313 SLNTMSAT
-321 NTIYLVL
+321 NTIYIII
-328 AGLIMAVTLL
+328 AGLIMVVTLL
-338 TSKKAK
+338 TSKKAR

-370 ALVRFTNNMVTA
+370 SMVRFVNNAVTT
-382 IDNILPIK
+382 IDNILPVK
-390 VKSWIERRFDN
+390 VKSWIERRFDS

-458 SRESAVYRVTGMFA
+458 SRESAVYRVTGMFS
-472 VIGGWFITAIVAFII
+472 VIGGWFITAIVAFLI

-492 ILFYYGGV
+492 LLFYYGGV
-500 IAMLVMITLAV
+500 VAMLAMIALAV
-511 LIIIKNRA
+511 YIIIKNRA
-519 KTNKNNEIDDLFDK
+519 KSHKNVEVDELFEK
-533 ALNSNDQDVIYE
+533 ALNTTDQDVIYE
-545 SFVQHNRDS
+545 SLIQHNRES
-554 ISTMLDLSKEIY
+554 ISELLNISKDIY
-566 NNVVD
+566 AGVVD
-571 AFVKEDIR
+571 AFMKEDIK

-629 ILYALRRICDP
+629 ILYSLRRICDP

-661 SLKEKVFWA
+661 CLKDKVIWSLNMA
-670 METANVTIASSEY
+670 DNTILNSDY
-683 GDVDTVMDMIRVR
+683 KDVDVIMEQITSR
-696 EEDVIAM
+696 ESDVIEM
-703 SHGQMNRIQHDKD
+703 THEQMNRIQQDKD
-716 NIDLALLYLNIMQES
+716 NIDLGLLYLNIIQES
-731 SELVTEM
+731 SEIVTEM
-738 RHLLRSE
+738 RHILRSE

>member
-1 MPATKKDRYMETFL
+1 METFL
-15 PIVIIFIFVL
+15 PVVIAFIFVL
-25 AILGIIAG
+25 AILGIVAG

-45 VGTKSASYR
+45 VGTKSANYR
-54 TVTIIAALGIIIGSL
+54 SVTIIASFGIIFGSL

-84 PQHFYANEIVYIY
+84 PQYFFANEIIYIY

-130 ATVAIAMIKTHNGI
+130 ATVAIAMIKMHTGTI
-144 VDVGLSELIN
+144 DTGLAELIN
-154 TDKALTMV
+154 TDKALTMI

-185 IFSFNYLKNLKW
+185 IFSFNFEKNLKW
-197 KIGIFSGLATTALI
+197 KIGIFSGIATTALI
-211 YFMLIKGMKGAAFI
+211 YFMLIKGMKGAAFMTDEI
-225 TEEMHYW
+225 KTW
-232 INTHTWQLL
+232 IDAHTWQLL
-241 GICFV
+241 GASFI

-255 YFLKINV
+255 FFLKVNV
-262 LKVVVLIGTFALAMA
+262 LKLVVLIGTFALAMA

-302 SRVPMDSLTMG
+302 SGVPMDALSMD
-313 SLNTMSAA
+313 SLNTMSAT
-321 NTIYLVL
+321 NTIYIII
-328 AGLIMAVTLL
+328 AGLVMVVTLL

-370 ALVRFTNNMVTA
+370 SMVRFVNNMVA
-382 IDNILPIK
+382 AVDNILPTK
-390 VKSWIERRFDN
+390 VKVWIEKRFDS
-401 REMILEENASFDLIR
+401 REMILEENACFDLIR

-458 SRESAVYRVTGMFA
+458 SRESAVYRVTGMFS
-472 VIGGWFITAIVAFII
+472 VIGGWFITAIVAFLI

-492 ILFYYGGV
+492 LLFYYGGV
-500 IAMLVMITLAV
+500 VAMLAMIALAV
-511 LIIIKNRA
+511 YIIIKNRD
-519 KTNKNNEIDDLFDK
+519 KSNKNNETDDLFEK
-533 ALNSNDQDVIYE
+533 ALNTTDQDVIY
-545 SFVQHNRDS
+545 STLIQHNRES
-554 ISTMLDLSKEIY
+554 INELLDIAKNIY
-566 NNVVD
+566 TSVVN
-571 AFVKEDIR
+571 AFVKEDIK

-585 NDCRLAKDK
+585 NDCRMAKEK

-629 ILYALRRICDP
+629 ILYSLRRICDP

-650 PLDKKYLPEVE
+650 PLDKKYLSEVE
-661 SLKEKVFWA
+661 NLKEKVLW
-670 METANVTIASSEY
+670 TIDAAGITIYSSEY
-683 GDVDTVMDMIRVR
+683 KDVDAVMERIKVR
-696 EEDVIAM
+696 EDEVIDM
-703 SHGQMNRIQHDKD
+703 SHEQMNRIQHDKE

-731 SELVTEM
+731 SEIITEM
-738 RHLLRSE
+738 RHILRSE

>member
-1 MPATKKDRYMETFL
+1 METFL
-15 PIVIIFIFVL
+15 PVVIAFIFIL
-25 AILGIIAG
+25 AIMGIVAG

-45 VGTKSASYR
+45 VGTKSATYR
-54 TVTIIAALGIIIGSL
+54 IVTIIAALGIVCGSF

-84 PQHFYANEIVYIY
+84 PQYFFANEIIYIY

-130 ATVAIAMIKTHNGI
+130 ATVAIAMIKTHNGM

-197 KIGIFSGLATTALI
+197 KIGIFSGIATTALI

-225 TEEMHYW
+225 TADMHAW
-232 INTHTWQLL
+232 IDAHTWMLL
-241 GICFV
+241 GISFV
-246 FFTILMQIL
+246 FFTVLMQIL
-255 YFLKINV
+255 YFLKVNV
-262 LKVVVLIGTFALAMA
+262 LKLVVLIGTFALAMA

-297 LDVRS
+297 LDVRHS
-302 SRVPMDSLTMG
+302 EVPIYSLTMG

-321 NTIYLVL
+321 NTIYLVA

-370 ALVRFTNNMVTA
+370 ALVRFTNNMVTS
-382 IDNILPIK
+382 IDNILPAK
-390 VKSWIERRFDN
+390 FKSWIEKRFDS

-458 SRESAVYRVTGMFA
+458 SRESAVYRVTGMFS
-472 VIGGWFITAIVAFII
+472 VIGGWFITAIVAFLI

-492 ILFYYGGV
+492 LLFYYGGIV
-500 IAMLVMITLAV
+500 AMIVMIALAV
-511 LIIIKNRA
+511 VIIIKNRA
-519 KTNKNNEIDDLFDK
+519 KTNKNNDTDDLFEQ
-533 ALNSNDQDVIYE
+533 ALNTSDQEVIYE
-545 SFVQHNRDS
+545 TLIQHNKES
-554 ISTMLDLSKEIY
+554 ISELLNISKDIY
-566 NNVVD
+566 NGVVN
-571 AFVKEDIR
+571 AFMKEDIK

-594 MKQLKRKEIMIM
+594 MKQLKRKEIIIM

-661 SLKEKVFWA
+661 NLKDKVLWSLSVADNTILNSDYKDVEYI
-670 METANVTIASSEY
+670 MEQITE
-683 GDVDTVMDMIRVR
+683 R
-696 EEDVIAM
+696 ESAVIEM
-703 SHGQMNRIQHDKD
+703 SHEQMNRIQHDRD
-716 NIDLALLYLNIMQES
+716 NIDLALLYLNIIQES

>member
-1 MPATKKDRYMETFL
+1 METFL
-15 PIVIIFIFVL
+15 PVVIAFIFVL
-25 AILGIIAG
+25 AILGIVAG

-54 TVTIIAALGIIIGSL
+54 AVTIIASFGIIFGSL

-76 IARNGVFS
+76 IARNGVLS
-84 PQHFYANEIVYIY
+84 PQYFFANEIIYIY

-103 NLILLDVFNSLG
+103 NLILLDVFNTLG

-130 ATVAIAMIKTHNGI
+130 ATVAIAMIKMYSGTM
-144 VDVGLSELIN
+144 DEGLAELIN

-185 IFSFNYLKNLKW
+185 IFSFNFEKNLKW
-197 KIGIFSGLATTALI
+197 KIGIFSGIATTALI
-211 YFMLIKGMKGAAFI
+211 YFMLIKGMKGAAFMTPEI
-225 TEEMHYW
+225 KAW
-232 INTHTWQLL
+232 IDVHTWQLL
-241 GICFV
+241 GASFV

-255 YFLKINV
+255 FFLKVNV
-262 LKVVVLIGTFALAMA
+262 LKLVVLIGTFALAMA

-297 LDVRS
+297 LDVRNS
-302 SRVPMDSLTMG
+302 GVPMDELSMG
-313 SLNTMSAA
+313 SLNTMSAT
-321 NTIYLVL
+321 NTIYIIV
-328 AGLIMAVTLL
+328 AGLVMVVTLL

-370 ALVRFTNNMVTA
+370 SMVRFVNNMVTTL
-382 IDNILPIK
+382 DNILPVK
-390 VKSWIERRFDN
+390 VKSWIERRFDS
-401 REMILEENASFDLIR
+401 REMILEENACFDLIR
-416 GSVSIVL
+416 GAVSIVL

-458 SRESAVYRVTGMFA
+458 SRESAVYRVTGMFS
-472 VIGGWFITAIVAFII
+472 VIGGWFITAIVAFLI

-492 ILFYYGGV
+492 LLFYYGGV
-500 IAMLVMITLAV
+500 VAMLAMIALAV
-511 LIIIKNRA
+511 YIIIKNRA
-519 KTNKNNEIDDLFDK
+519 KSHKNVEADDLFEK
-533 ALNSNDQDVIYE
+533 ALNTTDQDVIYE
-545 SFVQHNRDS
+545 NLIQHNRES
-554 ISTMLDLSKEIY
+554 ISELLNISKDIY
-566 NNVVD
+566 TGVVD
-571 AFVKEDIR
+571 AFMREDIK

-585 NDCRLAKDK
+585 NDCRLAKEK

-629 ILYALRRICDP
+629 ILYSLRRICDP

-661 SLKEKVFWA
+661 DLKDKVLWSLNA
-670 METANVTIASSEY
+670 ADNTILNSDY
-683 GDVDTVMDMIRVR
+683 KDVDDIMERITSR
-696 EEDVIAM
+696 ESAVIEM
-703 SHGQMNRIQHDKD
+703 SHEQMNRIQHDKD
-716 NIDLALLYLNIMQES
+716 NIDLGLLYLNIIQES
-731 SELVTEM
+731 SEIVTEM
-738 RHLLRSE
+738 RHILRSE

>member
-1 MPATKKDRYMETFL
+1 
-15 PIVIIFIFVL
+15 
-25 AILGIIAG
+25 
-33 VSNDATNFMSAA
+33 
-45 VGTKSASYR
+45 
-54 TVTIIAALGIIIGSL
+54 

-84 PQHFYANEIVYIY
+84 PQYFFANEIIYIY

-103 NLILLDVFNSLG
+103 NLILLDIFNTLG

-130 ATVAIAMIKTHNGI
+130 ATVAIAMIKMHNGDI
-144 VDVGLSELIN
+144 NVGLSELIN
-154 TDKALTMV
+154 TDKALTMI

-185 IFSFNYLKNLKW
+185 IFSFNYEKNLKW
-197 KIGIFSGLATTALI
+197 KIGIFSGLATTALV

-225 TEEMHYW
+225 TDEIHAW
-232 INTHTWQLL
+232 IDANTWPLL

-246 FFTILMQIL
+246 FFSVLMQIL
-255 YFLKINV
+255 FLLKVNV
-262 LKVVVLIGTFALAMA
+262 LKLVVLIGTFALAMA

-297 LDVRS
+297 LAVRNS
-302 SRVPMDSLTMG
+302 GVPIDALAMG

-321 NTIYLVL
+321 NTVYIIL
-328 AGLIMAVTLL
+328 AGLVMAVTLL

-359 NESFGSSAIAR
+359 NESFGSSALAR
-370 ALVRFTNNMVTA
+370 SLVRFTNSMVNA
-382 IDNILPIK
+382 VDSILPAK
-390 VKSWIERRFDN
+390 VKVWIEKRFDN
-401 REMILEENASFDLIR
+401 REMILEENAAFDLIR
-416 GSVSIVL
+416 GLVSIVL

-458 SRESAVYRVTGMFA
+458 SRESAVYRVTGMFS
-472 VIGGWFITAIVAFII
+472 VIGGWFITAIVAFLI
-487 CFVIA
+487 CFMIA
-492 ILFYYGGV
+492 LLFYYGGV
-500 IAMLVMITLAV
+500 VAMLAMIALAV
-511 LIIIKNRA
+511 YIIIKNRA
-519 KTNKNNEIDDLFDK
+519 KTNKNEDNDDLFEK
-533 ALNSNDQDVIYE
+533 ALNTTDQEVIYE
-545 SFVQHNRDS
+545 TLIQHNKES
-554 ISTMLDLSKEIY
+554 INELLNVAKNIY
-566 NNVVD
+566 VGVVD
-571 AFVKEDIR
+571 AFVKEDIK

-585 NDCRLAKDK
+585 NDCRMAKDK

-606 RRLDD
+606 RRMDD

-629 ILYALRRICDP
+629 ILYSLRRICDP

-661 SLKEKVFWA
+661 NLKEKVVWSVEA
-670 METANVTIASSEY
+670 ADITVYSSEY
-683 GDVDTVMDMIRVR
+683 KDIDAVMERVKIR
-696 EEDVIAM
+696 EDELVEM
-703 SHGQMNRIQHDKD
+703 THEQMNRIQHDKD
-716 NIDLALLYLNIMQES
+716 NIDLALLYLNIIQES
-731 SELVTEM
+731 SEIVTEM

-745 AKMNE
+745 AKLNE

>member
-1 MPATKKDRYMETFL
+1 METFL
-15 PIVIIFIFVL
+15 PVVIAFIFVL
-25 AILGIIAG
+25 AILGIVAG

-54 TVTIIAALGIIIGSL
+54 AVTIIAALGIIIGSL

-76 IARNGVFS
+76 IARNGVFT
-84 PQHFYANEIVYIY
+84 PQYFYANEIIYIY

-130 ATVAIAMIKTHNGI
+130 ATVAIAMIKMHNGTA
-144 VDVGLSELIN
+144 DAGLTELIN

-197 KIGIFSGLATTALI
+197 KIGIFSGIATTALI

-225 TEEMHYW
+225 TEEMHLW
-232 INTHTWQLL
+232 INTHTWMLL

-255 YFLKINV
+255 HFLKVNV
-262 LKVVVLIGTFALAMA
+262 LKLVVLIGTFALAMA

-297 LDVRS
+297 LDVRHS
-302 SRVPMDSLTMG
+302 GVPIYSLTMG

-321 NTIYLVL
+321 NTIYLVA

-382 IDNILPIK
+382 VDNILPAK
-390 VKSWIERRFDN
+390 VKAWIERRFDN

-487 CFVIA
+487 CFAIA

-500 IAMLVMITLAV
+500 IAMIVMIALAV

-519 KTNKNNEIDDLFDK
+519 KTNKNNETDDLFDK
-533 ALNSNDQDVIYE
+533 ALNTSDQEVIYE
-545 SFVQHNRDS
+545 TLIQHNKES
-554 ISTMLDLSKEIY
+554 ISELLNISKDIY
-566 NNVVD
+566 NGVVN
-571 AFVKEDIR
+571 AFMKEDIK

-594 MKQLKRKEIMIM
+594 MKQLKRKEIIIM

-661 SLKEKVFWA
+661 ILKDNVLWSLSAADNTILNSDYKDVEYI
-670 METANVTIASSEY
+670 MEQITA
-683 GDVDTVMDMIRVR
+683 R
-696 EEDVIAM
+696 ESAVIEM
-703 SHGQMNRIQHDKD
+703 SHEQMNRIQHDRD
-716 NIDLALLYLNIMQES
+716 NIDLALLYLNIIQES

>member
-1 MPATKKDRYMETFL
+1 METFL
-15 PIVIIFIFVL
+15 PVVIAFIFIL
-25 AILGIIAG
+25 AIMGIVAG

-45 VGTKSASYR
+45 VGTKSATYR
-54 TVTIIAALGIIIGSL
+54 IVTIIAALGIVCGSF

-84 PQHFYANEIVYIY
+84 PQYFFANEIIYIY

-130 ATVAIAMIKTHNGI
+130 ATVAIAMIKTHNGM

-197 KIGIFSGLATTALI
+197 KIGIFSGIATTALI

-225 TEEMHYW
+225 TADMHAW
-232 INTHTWQLL
+232 IDAHTWMLL
-241 GICFV
+241 GISFV
-246 FFTILMQIL
+246 FFTVLMQIL
-255 YFLKINV
+255 YFLKVNV
-262 LKVVVLIGTFALAMA
+262 LKLVVLIGTFALAMA

-289 PLAGLDTY
+289 PLAGLDTF
-297 LDVRS
+297 LDVRHS
-302 SRVPMDSLTMG
+302 EVPIYSLTMG

-321 NTIYLVL
+321 NTIYLVA

-370 ALVRFTNNMVTA
+370 ALVRFTNNMVTS
-382 IDNILPIK
+382 IDNILPAK
-390 VKSWIERRFDN
+390 FKSWIEKRFDS

-458 SRESAVYRVTGMFA
+458 SRESAVYRVTGMFS
-472 VIGGWFITAIVAFII
+472 VIGGWFITAIVAFLI

-492 ILFYYGGV
+492 LLFYYGGIV
-500 IAMLVMITLAV
+500 AMIVMIALAV
-511 LIIIKNRA
+511 VIIIKNRA
-519 KTNKNNEIDDLFDK
+519 KTNKNNDTDDLFEQ
-533 ALNSNDQDVIYE
+533 ALNTSDQEVIYE
-545 SFVQHNRDS
+545 TLIQHNKES
-554 ISTMLDLSKEIY
+554 ISELLNISKDIY
-566 NNVVD
+566 NDVVN
-571 AFVKEDIR
+571 AFMKEDIK

-594 MKQLKRKEIMIM
+594 MKQLKRKEIIIM

-661 SLKEKVFWA
+661 NLKDKVLWSLSVADNTILNSDYKDVEYI
-670 METANVTIASSEY
+670 MEQITE
-683 GDVDTVMDMIRVR
+683 R
-696 EEDVIAM
+696 ESAVIEM
-703 SHGQMNRIQHDKD
+703 SHEQMNRIQHDRD
-716 NIDLALLYLNIMQES
+716 NIDLALLYLNIIQES

>member
-1 MPATKKDRYMETFL
+1 METFL
-15 PIVIIFIFVL
+15 PIVIAFIFIL

-54 TVTIIAALGIIIGSL
+54 VVTIIAALGIICGSL

-84 PQHFYANEIVYIY
+84 PQHFYANEVIYIY

-103 NLILLDVFNSLG
+103 NLILLDIFNTLG

-130 ATVAIAMIKTHNGI
+130 ATVAIAMIKMHVGDIN
-144 VDVGLSELIN
+144 VGLAELIN
-154 TDKALTMV
+154 ADKALTMI

-185 IFSFNYLKNLKW
+185 IFSFNYEKNLKW
-197 KIGIFSGLATTALI
+197 KIGIFSGLATTALV

-225 TEEMHYW
+225 TEEMHTW
-232 INTHTWQLL
+232 INTHTMQLL
-241 GICFV
+241 LICFV
-246 FFTILMQIL
+246 FFSILMQIL
-255 YFLKINV
+255 FFLKVNV
-262 LKVVVLIGTFALAMA
+262 LKLVVLIGTFALAMA

-297 LDVRS
+297 LDVKKS
-302 SRVPMDSLTMG
+302 GVAIDSLSMD
-313 SLNTMSAA
+313 SLNTMSAT
-321 NTIYLVL
+321 NTIYL
-328 AGLIMAVTLL
+328 AISGIIMAITLL

-370 ALVRFTNNMVTA
+370 SLVRFTNNMVTA
-382 IDNILPIK
+382 VDNILPVK
-390 VKSWIERRFDN
+390 VKTWISKRFDN
-401 REMILEENASFDLIR
+401 REMILEENAAFDLIR
-416 GSVSIVL
+416 GLVSIVL

-449 GASLADRAW
+449 GASLSDRAW
-458 SRESAVYRVTGMFA
+458 SRESAVYRVTGMFS

-487 CFVIA
+487 CFIIA

-500 IAMLVMITLAV
+500 IAMTLMIALAV
-511 LIIIKNRA
+511 YIIMKNRA
-519 KTNKNNEIDDLFDK
+519 KSHKNDDSDSLFDNAMNTSDK
-533 ALNSNDQDVIYE
+533 KVIYE
-545 SFVQHNRDS
+545 AFIQHNKES
-554 ISTMLDLSKEIY
+554 INKLLNITKETYSNII
-566 NNVVD
+566 N
-571 AFVKEDIR
+571 AFIKEDIK

-585 NDCRLAKDK
+585 NDCRDAKQI
-594 MKQLKRKEIMIM
+594 MKVLKRKEIMMM

-611 KMINKNTWFH
+611 NFVNKNTWFH

-629 ILYALRRICDP
+629 ILYSLRRICDP

-661 SLKEKVFWA
+661 DLKEKVFWA
-670 METANVTIASSEY
+670 IDAANITIYSDGYSDFEA
-683 GDVDTVMDMIRVR
+683 VMDRIKKR
-696 EEDVIAM
+696 EDMVTEM
-703 SHGQMNRIQHDKD
+703 SHEQMNRIQNDKES
-716 NIDLALLYLNIMQES
+716 IDLALLYLNLIQES
-731 SELVTEM
+731 SEIITEL
-738 RHLLRSE
+738 RHIVRSE
-745 AKMNE
+745 AKLNE

>member
-1 MPATKKDRYMETFL
+1 METFL
-15 PIVIIFIFVL
+15 PVVIAFIFVL
-25 AILGIIAG
+25 AILGIVAG

-45 VGTKSASYR
+45 VGTKSANYR
-54 TVTIIAALGIIIGSL
+54 AVTIIASLGIIFGSL

-84 PQHFYANEIVYIY
+84 PQYFYANEIIYIY

-103 NLILLDVFNSLG
+103 NLILLDIFNTLG

-130 ATVAIAMIKTHNGI
+130 ATVAISMIKMHTGAI
-144 VDVGLSELIN
+144 DAGLAELIN
-154 TDKALTMV
+154 TDKALTMI

-185 IFSFNYLKNLKW
+185 IFSFNFEKNLKW
-197 KIGIFSGLATTALI
+197 KIGVFSGIATTALI
-211 YFMLIKGMKGAAFI
+211 YFMLIKGMKGAVFMT
-225 TEEMHYW
+225 TEIKAW
-232 INTHTWQLL
+232 IDANTLQLL
-241 GICFV
+241 GASFI

-255 YFLKINV
+255 FFLKVNV
-262 LKVVVLIGTFALAMA
+262 LKLVVLIGTFALAMA

-297 LDVRS
+297 IDVRRS
-302 SRVPMDSLTMG
+302 GIAIDALSMG
-313 SLNTMSAA
+313 SLNTMSAT
-321 NTIYLVL
+321 NTIYIII
-328 AGLIMAVTLL
+328 AGIIMVVTLL

-370 ALVRFTNNMVTA
+370 SMVRFTNNMVAA
-382 IDNILPIK
+382 IDNILPMK
-390 VKSWIERRFDN
+390 VKVWIEKRFDS
-401 REMILEENASFDLIR
+401 REMILEENACFDLVR

-458 SRESAVYRVTGMFA
+458 SRESAVYRVTGMFS
-472 VIGGWFITAIVAFII
+472 VIGGWFITAIVAFLI
-487 CFVIA
+487 CFLIA
-492 ILFYYGGV
+492 LLFYYGGV
-500 IAMLVMITLAV
+500 VAMLVMIALAV
-511 LIIIKNRA
+511 YIIIKNRA
-519 KTNKNNEIDDLFDK
+519 KSNKNNETDDLFEK
-533 ALNSNDQDVIYE
+533 ALSTTDQEVIY
-545 SFVQHNRDS
+545 STLIQHNRES
-554 ISTMLDLSKEIY
+554 INELLHIAKNIY
-566 NNVVD
+566 TSVVD
-571 AFVKEDIR
+571 AFVKEDIK

-585 NDCRLAKDK
+585 NDCRMAKEK

-629 ILYALRRICDP
+629 ILYSLRRICDP

-661 SLKEKVFWA
+661 NLKEKVLWA
-670 METANVTIASSEY
+670 IDAADITIYSSEY
-683 GDVDTVMDMIRVR
+683 KDVDAVMERIKVR
-696 EEDVIAM
+696 EDEVVGI
-703 SHGQMNRIQHDKD
+703 SQEQMNRIQHNKE
-716 NIDLALLYLNIMQES
+716 NIDLALLYLNIIQES
-731 SELVTEM
+731 SEIITEM
-738 RHLLRSE
+738 RHILRSE

>member
-1 MPATKKDRYMETFL
+1 METFL
-15 PIVIIFIFVL
+15 PIVIAFIFVL
-25 AILGIIAG
+25 AVLGIVAG

-45 VGTKSASYR
+45 VGTKSATYR
-54 TVTIIAALGIIIGSL
+54 TVTIIASLGIIFGSL

-84 PQHFYANEIVYIY
+84 PQYFFANEIIYIY

-130 ATVAIAMIKTHNGI
+130 ATVAIAMIKMRSG
-144 VDVGLSELIN
+144 VLDGVGLSELIN
-154 TDKALTMV
+154 TDKALTMI

-185 IFSFNYLKNLKW
+185 IFSFNFEKNLKW
-197 KIGIFSGLATTALI
+197 KIGIFSGIATTALI
-211 YFMLIKGMKGAAFI
+211 YFMLIKGMKGAAFMTAEI
-225 TEEMHYW
+225 KDW
-232 INTHTWQLL
+232 IDAHTLMLL
-241 GICFV
+241 GASFV

-255 YFLKINV
+255 FFCKVNV
-262 LKVVVLIGTFALAMA
+262 LKLVVLIGTFALAMA

-297 LDVRS
+297 IDVRHS
-302 SRVPMDSLTMG
+302 GVPMDALSMN

-321 NTIYLVL
+321 NTIYIIL
-328 AGLIMAVTLL
+328 AGLVMVVTLL

-370 ALVRFTNNMVTA
+370 ALVRFTNNMVNVV
-382 IDNILPIK
+382 DNILPAK
-390 VKSWIERRFDN
+390 VKAWIEKRFDN

-449 GASLADRAW
+449 GASLSDRAW
-458 SRESAVYRVTGMFA
+458 SRESAVYRVTGMFS

-487 CFVIA
+487 CFLIA
-492 ILFYYGGV
+492 LLFYFGGV
-500 IAMLVMITLAV
+500 IAMLAMIALAV
-511 LIIIKNRA
+511 YIIIKNRA
-519 KTNKNNEIDDLFDK
+519 RANKTEDNDELFEK
-533 ALNSNDQDVIYE
+533 ALNATEQEAIYE
-545 SFVQHNRDS
+545 SFVQHNRES
-554 ISTMLDLSKEIY
+554 MNKMLNMSKEIY
-566 NNVVD
+566 TNIVD
-571 AFVKEDIR
+571 AFVKEDIK

-585 NDCRLAKDK
+585 NDCRDAKQI

-611 KMINKNTWFH
+611 KMNKNTWFH
-621 LSYNCIEQ
+621 LSYNSIEQ
-629 ILYALRRICDP
+629 ILYSLRRVCDP

-661 SLKEKVFWA
+661 NLKEKVFWA
-670 METANVTIASSEY
+670 IDAADITIYSSEY
-683 GDVDTVMDMIRVR
+683 KDVDAVMERIKVR
-696 EEDVIAM
+696 EDEAVEM
-703 SHGQMNRIQHDKD
+703 SREQMNRIQNSKE
-716 NIDLALLYLNIMQES
+716 NIDLALLYLNIIQES
-731 SELVTEM
+731 SAIITEM
-738 RHLLRSE
+738 RHILRNE

>member
-1 MPATKKDRYMETFL
+1 METFL
-15 PIVIIFIFVL
+15 PVVIAFIFVL
-25 AILGIIAG
+25 AILGIVAG

-54 TVTIIAALGIIIGSL
+54 AVTIIAALGIITGSL

-84 PQHFYANEIVYIY
+84 PQHFFANEIIYIY

-103 NLILLDVFNSLG
+103 NLILLDVFNTLG

-130 ATVAIAMIKTHNGI
+130 ATVAIAMIKMHDGTAG
-144 VDVGLSELIN
+144 VTLAELIN

-197 KIGIFSGLATTALI
+197 KIGIFSGIATTALI

-225 TEEMHYW
+225 TADMHAW
-232 INTHTWQLL
+232 IDTHTWMLL
-241 GICFV
+241 GISFV
-246 FFTILMQIL
+246 FFTVLMQIL
-255 YFLKINV
+255 YFLKVNV
-262 LKVVVLIGTFALAMA
+262 LKLVVLIGTFALAMA

-289 PLAGLDTY
+289 PLAGLDTF
-297 LDVRS
+297 LDVRHS
-302 SRVPMDSLTMG
+302 NVPMESLSMG

-321 NTIYLVL
+321 NTIYLVA
-328 AGLIMAVTLL
+328 AGLVMAVTLL
-338 TSKKAK
+338 TSRKAK

-370 ALVRFTNNMVTA
+370 SLVRFTNNMVTS
-382 IDNILPIK
+382 IDNILPAK
-390 VKSWIERRFDN
+390 FKSWIEKRFDS

-416 GSVSIVL
+416 GAVSIVL

-458 SRESAVYRVTGMFA
+458 SRESAVYRVTGMFS
-472 VIGGWFITAIVAFII
+472 VIGGWFITAIVAFLI

-492 ILFYYGGV
+492 LLFYYGGIV
-500 IAMLVMITLAV
+500 AMIVMIALAV
-511 LIIIKNRA
+511 VIIIKNRA
-519 KTNKNNEIDDLFDK
+519 KTNKNNDTDDLFEQ
-533 ALNSNDQDVIYE
+533 ALNTSDQEVIYE
-545 SFVQHNRDS
+545 TLIQHNKES
-554 ISTMLDLSKEIY
+554 ISELLNISKDIY
-566 NNVVD
+566 NDVVN
-571 AFVKEDIR
+571 AFMKEDIK

-594 MKQLKRKEIMIM
+594 MKQLKRKEIIIM

-661 SLKEKVFWA
+661 ILKDNVLWSLSAADNTILNSDYKDVEYI
-670 METANVTIASSEY
+670 MEQITE
-683 GDVDTVMDMIRVR
+683 R
-696 EEDVIAM
+696 ESAVIEM
-703 SHGQMNRIQHDKD
+703 SHEQMNRIQHDRD
-716 NIDLALLYLNIMQES
+716 NIDLALLYLNIIQES

>member
-1 MPATKKDRYMETFL
+1 METFL
-15 PIVIIFIFVL
+15 PVVIAFIFIL
-25 AILGIIAG
+25 AIMGIVAG

-45 VGTKSASYR
+45 VGTKSATYR
-54 TVTIIAALGIIIGSL
+54 IVTIIAALGIVCGSF

-84 PQHFYANEIVYIY
+84 PQYFFANEIIYIY

-130 ATVAIAMIKTHNGI
+130 ATVAIAMIKTHNGM

-197 KIGIFSGLATTALI
+197 KIGIFSGIATTALI

-225 TEEMHYW
+225 TADMHAW
-232 INTHTWQLL
+232 IDAHTWMLL
-241 GICFV
+241 GISFV
-246 FFTILMQIL
+246 FFTVLMQIL
-255 YFLKINV
+255 YFLKVNV
-262 LKVVVLIGTFALAMA
+262 LKLVVLIGTFALAMA

-297 LDVRS
+297 LDVRHS
-302 SRVPMDSLTMG
+302 EVPIYSLTMG

-321 NTIYLVL
+321 NTIYLVA

-382 IDNILPIK
+382 VDNILPAK
-390 VKSWIERRFDN
+390 VKAWIERRFDN

-458 SRESAVYRVTGMFA
+458 SRESAVYRVTGMFS
-472 VIGGWFITAIVAFII
+472 VIGGWFITAIVAFLI

-492 ILFYYGGV
+492 LLFYYGGIV
-500 IAMLVMITLAV
+500 AMIVMIALAV
-511 LIIIKNRA
+511 VIIIKNRA
-519 KTNKNNEIDDLFDK
+519 KTNKNNETDDLFEQ
-533 ALNSNDQDVIYE
+533 ALNTSDQEVIYE
-545 SFVQHNRDS
+545 TLIQHNKES
-554 ISTMLDLSKEIY
+554 ISELLNISKDIY
-566 NNVVD
+566 NGVVN
-571 AFVKEDIR
+571 AFMKEDIK

-594 MKQLKRKEIMIM
+594 MKQLKRKEIIIM

-661 SLKEKVFWA
+661 NLKDKVLWSLSVADNTILNSDYKDVEYI
-670 METANVTIASSEY
+670 MEQITE
-683 GDVDTVMDMIRVR
+683 R
-696 EEDVIAM
+696 ESAVIEM
-703 SHGQMNRIQHDKD
+703 SHEQMNRIQHDRD
-716 NIDLALLYLNIMQES
+716 NIDLALLYLNIIQES

>member
-1 MPATKKDRYMETFL
+1 METFL
-15 PIVIIFIFVL
+15 PVVIAFIFVL
-25 AILGIIAG
+25 AILGIVAG

-54 TVTIIAALGIIIGSL
+54 SVTIIASFGIIFGSL

-84 PQHFYANEIVYIY
+84 PQYFFANEIIYIY

-103 NLILLDVFNSLG
+103 NLILLDVFNTLG

-130 ATVAIAMIKTHNGI
+130 ATVAIAMIKMHSGTMGA
-144 VDVGLSELIN
+144 GLAELIN

-185 IFSFNYLKNLKW
+185 IFSFNFEKNLKW
-197 KIGIFSGLATTALI
+197 KIGIFSGIATTALI
-211 YFMLIKGMKGAAFI
+211 YFMLIKGMKGAAFMKPEI
-225 TEEMHYW
+225 KTW
-232 INTHTWQLL
+232 IDVHTWQLL
-241 GICFV
+241 GASFV

-255 YFLKINV
+255 FFLKVNV
-262 LKVVVLIGTFALAMA
+262 LKLVVLIGTFALAMA

-297 LDVRS
+297 LDVRNS
-302 SRVPMDSLTMG
+302 GVPMDALSMN
-313 SLNTMSAA
+313 SLNTMSAT
-321 NTIYLVL
+321 NTIYIII
-328 AGLIMAVTLL
+328 AGLIMVVTLL
-338 TSKKAK
+338 TSKKAR

-370 ALVRFTNNMVTA
+370 SMVRFVNNTVTA
-382 IDNILPIK
+382 IDNILPAK
-390 VKSWIERRFDN
+390 VKSWIEKRFDS
-401 REMILEENASFDLIR
+401 REMILEENACFDLIR
-416 GSVSIVL
+416 GAVSIVL

-458 SRESAVYRVTGMFA
+458 SRESAVYRVTGMFS
-472 VIGGWFITAIVAFII
+472 VIGGWFITAIVAFLI

-492 ILFYYGGV
+492 LLFYYGGV
-500 IAMLVMITLAV
+500 VAMLAMIALAV
-511 LIIIKNRA
+511 YIIIKNRA
-519 KTNKNNEIDDLFDK
+519 KSHKNVEVDELFEK
-533 ALNSNDQDVIYE
+533 ALNTTDQELIYE
-545 SFVQHNRDS
+545 SLIQHNRES
-554 ISTMLDLSKEIY
+554 ISELLNISKDIY
-566 NNVVD
+566 AGVVD
-571 AFVKEDIR
+571 AFMKEDIK

-629 ILYALRRICDP
+629 ILYSLRRICDP

-661 SLKEKVFWA
+661 CLKDKVMWSLN
-670 METANVTIASSEY
+670 TADNTILNSDY
-683 GDVDTVMDMIRVR
+683 KDVDVIMEQITSR
-696 EEDVIAM
+696 ESDVIEM
-703 SHGQMNRIQHDKD
+703 THEQMNRIQHDKD
-716 NIDLALLYLNIMQES
+716 NIDLGLLYLNIIQES
-731 SELVTEM
+731 SEIVTEM
-738 RHLLRSE
+738 RHILRSE

>member
-1 MPATKKDRYMETFL
+1 METFL
-15 PIVIIFIFVL
+15 PIVITFIFIL

-54 TVTIIAALGIIIGSL
+54 VVTIIAALGIVIGSL

-76 IARNGVFS
+76 IARNGVFT
-84 PQHFYANEIVYIY
+84 PQYFFANEIIYIY

-103 NLILLDVFNSLG
+103 NLILLDVFNTLG

-130 ATVAIAMIKTHNGI
+130 ATVAIAMIKMHNGTA
-144 VDVGLSELIN
+144 DASLAELIN

-197 KIGIFSGLATTALI
+197 KVGIFSGIATTALI

-225 TEEMHYW
+225 TADMHTW
-232 INTHTWQLL
+232 IDTHTWQLL
-241 GICFV
+241 GISFV
-246 FFTILMQIL
+246 FLTILMQIL
-255 YFLKINV
+255 YFLKVNV
-262 LKVVVLIGTFALAMA
+262 LKLVVLIGTFALAMA

-297 LDVRS
+297 IEVRRS
-302 SRVPMDSLTMG
+302 NVAIDSLSMG

-321 NTIYLVL
+321 NTIYLVV
-328 AGLIMAVTLL
+328 AGILMAITLL

-370 ALVRFTNNMVTA
+370 SLVRFTNHMVTA
-382 IDNILPIK
+382 VDNILPAK
-390 VKSWIERRFDN
+390 VKAWIERRFDN

-472 VIGGWFITAIVAFII
+472 VIGGWFITAIVAFLI
-487 CFVIA
+487 CFLIA
-492 ILFYYGGV
+492 LLFYYGGIV
-500 IAMLVMITLAV
+500 AMIVMIALSV
-511 LIIIKNRA
+511 LVIIKNRA
-519 KTNKNNEIDDLFDK
+519 KTNKNNETDDLFEQ
-533 ALNSNDQDVIYE
+533 AMNTSDQEILYE
-545 SFVQHNRDS
+545 TLIQHNKQS
-554 ISTMLDLSKEIY
+554 INELLNISKNIY
-566 NNVVD
+566 TDVVSS
-571 AFVKEDIR
+571 FIKEDIK
-579 TLRKAS
+579 TLRKVS
-585 NDCRLAKDK
+585 NDCRLAKEK

-661 SLKEKVFWA
+661 SLKEKVIWSID
-670 METANVTIASSEY
+670 TADITISTSEY
-683 GDVDTVMDMIRVR
+683 SDVDGVMERIKTR
-696 EEDVIAM
+696 EDEVVEM
-703 SHGQMNRIQHDKD
+703 SHEQMDRIQHNKE
-716 NIDLALLYLNIMQES
+716 NIDLALLYLNIIQES
-731 SELVTEM
+731 SELITEM
-738 RHLLRSE
+738 RHILRSE
-745 AKMNE
+745 AKLNE

>member
-1 MPATKKDRYMETFL
+1 METFL
-15 PIVIIFIFVL
+15 PVVIAFIFVL
-25 AILGIIAG
+25 AILGIVAG

-54 TVTIIAALGIIIGSL
+54 SVTIIASFGIIFGSL

-84 PQHFYANEIVYIY
+84 PQYFFANEVIYIY

-103 NLILLDVFNSLG
+103 NLILLDVFNTLG

-130 ATVAIAMIKTHNGI
+130 ATVAIAMIKMHSGTMGA
-144 VDVGLSELIN
+144 GLAELIN

-185 IFSFNYLKNLKW
+185 IFSFNFEKNLKW
-197 KIGIFSGLATTALI
+197 KIGIFSGIATTALI
-211 YFMLIKGMKGAAFI
+211 YFMLIKGMKGAAFMTPEI
-225 TEEMHYW
+225 KAW
-232 INTHTWQLL
+232 IDVHTWRLL
-241 GICFV
+241 GASFI

-255 YFLKINV
+255 YFLKVNV
-262 LKVVVLIGTFALAMA
+262 LKLVVLIGTFALAMA

-297 LDVRS
+297 LDVRNS
-302 SRVPMDSLTMG
+302 GVPIDALSMD
-313 SLNTMSAA
+313 SLNTMSAT
-321 NTIYLVL
+321 NTIYIII
-328 AGLIMAVTLL
+328 AGLIMVVTLL
-338 TSKKAK
+338 TSKKAR

-370 ALVRFTNNMVTA
+370 SMVRFVNNTVTA
-382 IDNILPIK
+382 IDNILPAK
-390 VKSWIERRFDN
+390 VKSWIEKRFDS
-401 REMILEENASFDLIR
+401 REMILEENACFDLIR
-416 GSVSIVL
+416 GAVSIVL

-458 SRESAVYRVTGMFA
+458 SRESAVYRVTGMFS
-472 VIGGWFITAIVAFII
+472 VIGGWFITAIVAFLI

-492 ILFYYGGV
+492 LLFYYGGV
-500 IAMLVMITLAV
+500 VAMLAMIALAV
-511 LIIIKNRA
+511 YIIIKNRA
-519 KTNKNNEIDDLFDK
+519 KSHKNVEVDELFEK
-533 ALNSNDQDVIYE
+533 ALNTTDQEVIYE
-545 SFVQHNRDS
+545 SLIQHNRES
-554 ISTMLDLSKEIY
+554 ISELLNISKDIY
-566 NNVVD
+566 AGVVD
-571 AFVKEDIR
+571 AFMKEDIK

-629 ILYALRRICDP
+629 ILYSLRRICDP

-661 SLKEKVFWA
+661 CLKDKVMWSLN
-670 METANVTIASSEY
+670 TADNTILNSDY
-683 GDVDTVMDMIRVR
+683 KDVDVIMEQITSR
-696 EEDVIAM
+696 ESDVIEM
-703 SHGQMNRIQHDKD
+703 THEQMNRIQHDKD
-716 NIDLALLYLNIMQES
+716 NIDLGLLYLNIIQES
-731 SELVTEM
+731 SEIVTEM
-738 RHLLRSE
+738 RHILRSE

>member
-1 MPATKKDRYMETFL
+1 METFL
-15 PIVIIFIFVL
+15 PIVIAFIFIL
-25 AILGIIAG
+25 AIMGIVAG

-45 VGTKSASYR
+45 VGTKSATYR
-54 TVTIIAALGIIIGSL
+54 TVTIVAALGIIVGSL

-76 IARNGVFS
+76 IARNGVLS
-84 PQHFYANEIVYIY
+84 PQYFFANEIIYIY

-103 NLILLDVFNSLG
+103 NLILLDIFNTVG

-130 ATVAIAMIKTHNGI
+130 ATVAIAMIKIHNGDI
-144 VDVGLSELIN
+144 NVSLAELIN

-175 GIIVQYITRL
+175 GIIIQYITRL
-185 IFSFNYLKNLKW
+185 IFSFNYKKNLKW

-225 TEEMHYW
+225 TEEIHAW
-232 INTHTWQLL
+232 IDENTLL
-241 GICFV
+241 LLALCFV
-246 FFTILMQIL
+246 FFSVLMQIL
-255 YFLKINV
+255 YFLKVNV
-262 LKVVVLIGTFALAMA
+262 LKLVVLIGTFALAMA

-297 LDVRS
+297 LDVRNS
-302 SRVPMDSLTMG
+302 GVPMDALTMG

-321 NTIYLVL
+321 NTIYIII

-370 ALVRFTNNMVTA
+370 GLVRFTNNMVSTV
-382 IDNILPIK
+382 DSILPAK
-390 VKSWIERRFDN
+390 VKAWIEKRFDN
-401 REMILEENASFDLIR
+401 REMILEENAAFDLIR
-416 GSVSIVL
+416 GLVSIVL

-444 FMVTM
+444 FMVIM

-458 SRESAVYRVTGMFA
+458 SRESAVYRVTGMFS
-472 VIGGWFITAIVAFII
+472 VIGGWFITAIVAFLI

-500 IAMLVMITLAV
+500 VAMLLMIALAIY
-511 LIIIKNRA
+511 IIIKNRA
-519 KTNKNNEIDDLFDK
+519 KTNKNEDYDDLFDK
-533 ALNSNDQDVIYE
+533 AVNTNDQEVIYQ
-545 SFVQHNRDS
+545 SLVQHNKES
-554 ISTMLDLSKEIY
+554 INTLVNIAKDIY
-566 NNVVD
+566 VNTVN
-571 AFVKEDIR
+571 AFIKEDIK
-579 TLRKAS
+579 TLKKVS
-585 NDCRLAKDK
+585 NDCRDAKEK
-594 MKQLKRKEIMIM
+594 MKVLKRKEIMIM

-611 KMINKNTWFH
+611 KMMNKNTWFH

-629 ILYALRRICDP
+629 VLYSLRRVCDP
-640 CKEYVDNSFT
+640 CKEYVDNGFT

-661 SLKEKVFWA
+661 TLKEKVLWSIDAADITVF
-670 METANVTIASSEY
+670 SSEY
-683 GDVDTVMDMIRVR
+683 KDVEAVMERIKVR
-696 EEDVIAM
+696 EDELVEM
-703 SHGQMNRIQHDKD
+703 THEQMNRIQNDKE
-716 NIDLALLYLNIMQES
+716 NIDLALLYLNIIQES
-731 SELVTEM
+731 SEIVTEM

-745 AKMNE
+745 AKFNE

>member
-1 MPATKKDRYMETFL
+1 METFL
-15 PIVIIFIFVL
+15 PIVITFIFIL

-54 TVTIIAALGIIIGSL
+54 VVTIIAALGIVIGSL

-76 IARNGVFS
+76 IARNGVFT
-84 PQHFYANEIVYIY
+84 PQYFFANEIIYIY

-103 NLILLDVFNSLG
+103 NLILLDVFNTLG

-130 ATVAIAMIKTHNGI
+130 ATVAIAMIKMHNGTA
-144 VDVGLSELIN
+144 DASLAELIN

-197 KIGIFSGLATTALI
+197 KVGIFSGIATTALI

-225 TEEMHYW
+225 TADMHTW
-232 INTHTWQLL
+232 IDTHTWQLL
-241 GICFV
+241 GISFV
-246 FFTILMQIL
+246 FLTILMQIL
-255 YFLKINV
+255 YFLKVNV
-262 LKVVVLIGTFALAMA
+262 LKLVVLIGTFALAMA

-297 LDVRS
+297 IEVKRS
-302 SRVPMDSLTMG
+302 NVAIDSLSMG

-321 NTIYLVL
+321 NTIYLVV
-328 AGLIMAVTLL
+328 AGILMAITLL

-370 ALVRFTNNMVTA
+370 SLVRFTNNMVTA
-382 IDNILPIK
+382 VDNILPVK
-390 VKSWIERRFDN
+390 VKAWIERRFDN

-472 VIGGWFITAIVAFII
+472 VIGGWFITAIVAFLI
-487 CFVIA
+487 CFLIA
-492 ILFYYGGV
+492 LLFYYGGIV
-500 IAMLVMITLAV
+500 AMIVMIALSV
-511 LIIIKNRA
+511 LVIIKNRA
-519 KTNKNNEIDDLFDK
+519 KTNKNNETDDLFEQ
-533 ALNSNDQDVIYE
+533 AMNTSDQEILYE
-545 SFVQHNRDS
+545 TLIQHNKQS
-554 ISTMLDLSKEIY
+554 INELLNISKNIY
-566 NNVVD
+566 TDVVSS
-571 AFVKEDIR
+571 FIKEDIK
-579 TLRKAS
+579 TLRRVS
-585 NDCRLAKDK
+585 NDCRLAKEK

-661 SLKEKVFWA
+661 SLKEKVIWSID
-670 METANVTIASSEY
+670 TADITISTSEY
-683 GDVDTVMDMIRVR
+683 SDVDGVMERIKTR
-696 EEDVIAM
+696 EDEVVEM
-703 SHGQMNRIQHDKD
+703 SHEQMDRIQHNKE
-716 NIDLALLYLNIMQES
+716 NIDLALLYLNIIQES
-731 SELVTEM
+731 SELITEM
-738 RHLLRSE
+738 RHILRSE
-745 AKMNE
+745 AKLNE

>member
-1 MPATKKDRYMETFL
+1 METFL

-25 AILGIIAG
+25 AILGIVAG

-54 TVTIIAALGIIIGSL
+54 AVTIIASLGILVGSL

-84 PQHFYANEIVYIY
+84 PEYFFANEIIYIY

-130 ATVAIAMIKTHNGI
+130 ATVAIAMIKRYSGG
-144 VDVGLSELIN
+144 VDIGFDALIN
-154 TDKALTMV
+154 TDKALTMI

-185 IFSFNYLKNLKW
+185 IFSFNFEKNLKW
-197 KIGIFSGLATTALI
+197 KIGIFSGIATTALV

-225 TEEMHYW
+225 TDEMHAW
-232 INTHTWQLL
+232 IDANTWQLL
-241 GICFV
+241 LICFG
-246 FFTILMQIL
+246 FFTVLMQIL
-255 YFLKINV
+255 FFLKVNV
-262 LKVVVLIGTFALAMA
+262 LKLVVLIGTFALAMA

-297 LDVRS
+297 IDVAGS
-302 SRVPMDSLTMG
+302 PVAMDALPMN
-313 SLNTMSAA
+313 SLNEMSSA
-321 NTIYLVL
+321 NTIYLVI
-328 AGLIMAVTLL
+328 AGLIMVVTLL

-344 IVLQTSLDLSKQNGG
+344 NVLQTSLDLSKQNGG

-370 ALVRFTNNMVTA
+370 SLVRFTNNMVTA
-382 IDNILPIK
+382 VDNILPAK
-390 VKSWIERRFDN
+390 VKAWIEKRFDN

-449 GASLADRAW
+449 GASLSDRAW
-458 SRESAVYRVTGMFA
+458 SRESAVYRVTGMFS
-472 VIGGWFITAIVAFII
+472 VIGGWFITAIVAFLI

-492 ILFYYGGV
+492 LLFYYGGI
-500 IAMLVMITLAV
+500 IAMVVMIALAV
-511 LIIIKNRA
+511 YIIIKNRA
-519 KTNKNNEIDDLFDK
+519 KTHKNNETDDLFEK
-533 ALNSNDQDVIYE
+533 ALNTTNQEVIYE
-545 SFVQHNRDS
+545 ALIQHNKES
-554 ISTMLDLSKEIY
+554 ISELLNLSKNIY
-566 NNVVD
+566 TSIVNS
-571 AFVKEDIR
+571 FIKEDIKV
-579 TLRKAS
+579 LRKTS
-585 NDCRLAKDK
+585 NDCRTAKEK

-650 PLDKKYLPEVE
+650 PLDKKYLKEVE
-661 SLKEKVFWA
+661 ELMEKVLWSI
-670 METANVTIASSEY
+670 ETADTTICSSDY
-683 GDVDTVMDMIRVR
+683 RDIDAVMERIKIR
-696 EEDVIAM
+696 EEDVVKM
-703 SHGQMNRIQHDKD
+703 SHEQMRRIQHDKG
-716 NIDLALLYLNIMQES
+716 NIDLALLYLNIIQES
-731 SELVTEM
+731 SELITEM
-738 RHLLRSE
+738 RHILRSE
-745 AKMNE
+745 AKMHE